1 MAIKCSITE
10 GEFDFVYGMTKSF
23 IQNKIDNNQVFDISS
38 YMDYLYERVKKATG
52 KLPDSK
58 TRTAQ
63 ILAEAP
69 KIIEA
74 VYYRNF
80 NQPNLDKFFID
91 FEKIGLLKRKFSQK
105 DIELA
110 NVTEYFEKAN
120 KVDVR
125 NNKKSLENTK
135 GATKLTLN
143 PTFDKSASP
152 RLVSR
157 TVLSGTL
164 PAFRSVKRG
173 KLRVEEPD
181 IERIIINRNFESII
195 NQLNVFG
202 SALNQF
208 EYKGVPVRL
217 TAVNLSDFTLP
228 RNPETAANF
237 KKLDG
242 TTQQEILTSRTL
254 MQRGLTRSSVTQV
267 NKRAIMLMTDLEGNP
282 LSFDNDGNI
291 LDSSDENGKYV
302 FQFMRDIKKLE
313 DGSFQIRDIFG
324 SEDRIATPTT
334 IAEDRRAVDK
344 SKTPNQH
351 LEDVLVELELYK
363 NVRDKALTEPVAL
376 DLVGMTPG
384 LSASLKTK
392 DIKLSDLREKKVA
405 TDNNISK
412 IITLKKKFQN
422 FGTGAT
428 LIKIQGEYYLV
439 DRNRMPNE
447 IASQIKDV
455 LFKEDIDLDVKKD
468 FYSQFI
474 PENEDT
480 ILDYKMRRHKII
492 PFDNHLVLQ
501 LFSQRGSD
509 KFKAGWPTQ
518 NGVTKALKHEILIDN
533 TGVYL
538 KDKEVTDPNDYLSG
552 YTKQDQRQIEALKKE
567 FNEVLTQAYTEQD
580 PTPGAT
586 FMSYPRQLIENPR
599 LFQTY
604 LGNGKFKPGNYVD
617 FILSQPTIVKVQ
629 PTQNDMYNR
638 QIIFKEAT
646 TTSERIKQ
654 EVQPEIILGP
664 DATGFDTEFSE
675 ELSKKIEAVLR
686 EKYPEIKLSFTNDP
700 IGFDSD
706 PDVFNQEMK
715 TSQETTQKVIA
726 KLTQPLKK
734 AASQFYA
741 FSRKNKVAFLA
752 TMENAIKSDPYKYI
766 NVEYGGKVTLDV
778 SALGYLLYDTYG
790 EEVLDWSTQQELA
803 RLAEGQ
809 RSGIDPNNPR
819 YIKDIEVAEQA
830 DKDLEYLADLEIKRI
845 KDTISGFDNGTKT
858 KKDLFELFVTSQNYF
873 EIGQSMTPYIAK
885 TYPGIQRKFNLKGK
899 EGIYT
904 YKFMNGKLDVVYEM
918 VPSKRKERA
927 GKDPVTG
934 EKLYKNVTAYSSE
947 EVTSSDDRWIDA
959 QLALKDFKNNTDR
972 IKKAIDHVALENLE
986 KESLKQRLK
995 VQFQTPEQKKADL
1008 AQGRISEFELSW
1020 EHYYGPAPSSAIE
1033 SGLSDLAEDI
1043 LATNGITDGLRGLT
1057 SPTYFHNSND
1067 LLERTKNEQYVKLK
1081 AKQDLVKYVLANKDE
1096 FTADDKDIN
1105 TAGDVMAPVPGW
1117 FLNAVTAASSGK
1129 LFRDL
1134 NNSIAIGV
1142 LSMTA
1147 TDQWDKVQEGL
1158 FTGYEAP
1165 FQKLADLTDL
1175 NSRLTNKLVYGSTT
1189 NVFSDLYLLNQTYKD
1204 KIIGQANIKAMTVLI
1219 DAANQKQDTLP
1230 HEFAH
1235 HYIAYFRDNEIVQE
1249 GIRRFGGEE
1258 ALVQAIGE
1266 QVVAQKGEALN
1277 WWKKFTKWLLN
1288 LLSNKQVLQILTD
1301 SFLTRR
1307 NLNTDFT
1314 YDTGI
1319 KSSETINIYAGTT
1332 ENAELSNFARRPLN
1346 VLSEIGLVNEQDS
1359 VIEPLGQFATV
1370 EGAFQ
1375 AQKLATTYN
1384 VEFQPDPSDVKE
1396 FREYK
1401 EKNAKLQ
1408 KLRTA
1413 TGAEARKIGR
1423 SIKGLNKESWDKQ
1436 SSFILKALMK
1446 ASFEQNPQA
1455 LQKLLDTGNA
1465 TLTHKFKGKE
1475 QDGGR
1480 FSRLLME
1487 VREELKDIGQPGYLS
1502 GRVVR
1507 NPDGTLSIDKRDLNK
1522 LEDDIKNEFGP
1533 QQDVTPK
1540 ENKKQVDE
1548 DNDLDTDQGDYGD
1561 LFSELERSGDLQ
1573 LDKVTKADVERAEDF
1588 WKNSETGKLLSK
1600 HISLKKAANIVN
1612 SDAYARFI
1620 VSGATLANPEILGT
1634 IEINKAK
1641 GSMVDIYHEGF
1652 HAFTQLFLSPTD
1664 KKALYNEV
1672 LNFTDA
1678 NGNKPYENMDARQ
1691 IEEMLAEDFRTYMKK
1706 AYVKKGSP
1714 KRNSIF
1720 RRILN
1725 FLKALFGKLK
1735 SVKVKDVKLDIM
1747 SVPAVNELFTNL
1759 KSGNKDFLNKY
1770 EAKISNAKFLELDRG
1785 ITALEK
1791 TGRETRKRSV
1801 LDEQD
1806 SDVVSES
1813 IDSAISVVID
1823 RIYKAKVK
1831 EKKAANQQISPN
1843 FKAISLAALLD
1854 PKYRSKVYD
1863 DVKLQFQERVQ
1874 ELNTE
1879 FQDSIGGNTLTDIIN
1894 SENPLDTL
1902 NDSIAGKLIAA
1913 THKEGFKKGQKKTT
1927 DKYVLLESQIDSFDN
1942 LIPNTKKGQRTAGSS
1957 YWGIKIVGNYY
1968 TVPGLQDA
1976 DGRPIEIIVV
1986 SDPED
1991 VATQYDNY
1999 IEGGSG
2005 AYSSFMTFNDR
2016 APVLNDDQAVIFN
2029 QIRILTTA
2037 LNNWGTLGD
2046 LSKNV
2051 APTGTIAYHIKNSDF
2066 EIGKAKYYV
2075 ADEVDPALVNNEDVA
2090 DTEDPIDI
2098 DSETEIDE
2106 GSTESLGMNPDLLDG
2121 KKSLLQL
2128 ADKEVVYLLKSLHE
2142 IKSIDKKGKIT
2153 YAKNRLGFRQRANFM
2168 KTWNIVSKTIGGVQ
2182 DRQVAYDLLQKEAE
2196 AYPVLQQLLDTK
2208 LPSPKGLTN
2217 STAFSLNA
2225 AFWHTFA
2232 KPSAIHK
2239 QFTIKEKTDKSGFD
2253 FYIEDSSP
2261 AINSILLKFTADFK
2275 SATSPYVNLTTEE
2288 QAAMLDSE
2296 GLIKKTGRGGVKVGM
2311 ERTFLKAL
2319 GINIDVTDKL
2329 NSVLV
2334 GDESEPALRELATFV
2349 TKIADLKSNKEK
2361 TTAQSNVILKFES
2374 DPTGFFKNKDR
2385 YIDEIKEAGL
2395 YKKANEIRVDTA
2407 VKYFAGIQSKYGFD
2421 SPGEMIK
2428 LPDGNM
2434 ASTVTNHMTLTS
2446 LTDGINSLDALEDA
2460 WELHTKSGYLGHL
2473 NPTKNF
2479 FINRSKTIDS
2489 LFAEEDA
2496 NGSRKRIE
2504 DSKLD
2509 FIAFAGS
2516 EIVTDEGSSGKTTSD
2531 LTSIDKFY
2539 QNLHYMLLGGIVE
2552 GSRAAE
2558 KNSAFGLSPVEKT
2571 KVILDNGTRSGDNTR
2586 LWIDTDKFIPNEFKG
2601 SVGEDIAIRGFML
2614 DYVATEFDRIKFFKE
2629 NPEILKTTKGF
2640 NNVKSNGVMAGL
2652 EFSYM
2657 EDMLSDATKNK
2668 LYKLAEPKNE
2678 ELTGDIKEHIL
2689 NDADLLK
2696 AVTEDLR
2703 KYFDRQI
2710 NDLYDNYL
2718 LRTPFELNKTLFGD
2732 DMIMGEEEF
2741 SSRARGV
2748 LSSYYYNSWISRFEQ
2763 NNLVMGDMAQLDHAK
2778 EAATKRL
2785 PGPQSNGTGF
2795 LIDEDAQTFVNE
2807 VWNKPTYAAKFEK
2820 EGIKTLTTDGSINV
2834 GIVNDPERVT
2844 LYLKEQEDS
2853 WREGYEAAGLSEDVI
2868 KARLKEDNKKY
2879 KKIEEADGHAVIT
2892 LDAYR
2897 MMKKLGGPK
2906 EWTEEQESLYQDIIN
2921 GKQIDPNKAARF
2933 FPVYKLQYHGPIMN
2947 AKINTTMMLKYAVTP
2962 ISPSWAK
2969 PGTEA
2974 YKLHKKMMKENMPM
2988 ISFGTGSKMG
2998 ALSFT
3003 EGKAFDNLFIESK
3016 SGEYRTVNEDAE
3028 IAPNKL
3034 HLKYFKDVTKVSSK
3048 LKKEN
3053 TLGTQD
3059 RVITLDTLYD
3069 KGELVEGIDPKL
3081 VAEYKKATE
3090 DISKIYKAELLERIG
3105 YEYVNGEY
3113 KGNIKRLVSVLRNE
3127 LELKEI
3133 PSQILDMLDVRLNDQ
3148 LSYDFSIIPVA
3159 DVIEKT
3165 LVNLI
3170 SKSLVKQKTNGE
3182 ALVNVPVTLFGGV
3195 WEPTWPSEEV
3205 KQEALAGN
3213 EELIRK
3219 YLGTNGLPSYRRGE
3233 VIDKETGKRKPTYLA
3248 KAAIAFNGQWL
3259 NLLNLKFKGN
3269 KIGINNED
3277 GTLNMDASLENLNR
3291 LIKTDDFL
3299 KEHGDKI
3306 RIAGPRI
3313 PTDAINLKE
3322 AFEVWHF
3329 LPADAGSQVIIP
3341 TEIVAK
3347 AGSDFDLDKIFFSY
3361 PNIDSN
3367 GQLTKAVPNFKEQ
3380 IERLKSKNKSTRG
3393 LILQQKRFAQNEW
3406 LRSNINI
3413 IREPNNYGFL
3423 TKPTSDY
3430 LVRGHIE
3437 KYYLDREGSYNPKK
3451 RNVHVQ
3457 DERITGTRVGEEQN
3471 DLEKHRELLGG
3482 NRPLGI
3488 SAKKDKQHALYKSI
3502 GAKFPK
3508 TYTLNNKSGKI
3519 ERKFVLNFNHE
3530 KTKDGNISLSSST
3543 NVDNI
3548 SISDIFSHGLQGIL
3562 DRANDSFISKANIVK
3577 ETLPVLNRLI
3587 ESGVSFPIALDFI
3600 NQPLIVEFIEGK
3612 IQSGG
3617 FISGEL
3623 SPIYD
3628 SDILRSMASKLDE
3641 GGLDILENA
3650 IRYSNEKRMNEVLTN
3665 LENSKFQGKILI
3677 EYMGAR
3683 KKYNS
3688 LEDFKQKFN
3697 TDPSKITT
3705 LTIKA
3710 KGATS
3715 YSEVFRKDY
3724 LNRDEP
3730 SLKTL
3735 QERSYYISEYLWN
3748 NYFDGK
3754 DATLTE
3760 LRNNID
3766 DSDNNNIKD
3775 KDKHT
3780 GQQLA
3785 ALAHYFQIA
3794 DQSSGMEQIEIF
3806 FNPDTKL
3813 LDTLV
3818 SVQNR
3823 ESFINALELDSKIDS
3838 ATLKN
3843 LLETSIISSLYES
3856 DIFLQLVPGLMPLR
3870 TMPRIVN
3877 YISKTLS
3884 SNRSEIE
3891 KRFGSR
3897 AQDKDR
3903 YISSF
3908 NNAIVDYIYQNI
3920 MSNYVGDNALPTQLP
3935 SLIKKQSGDYS
3946 VKSFT
3951 GTLAEPIKINDNQI
3965 NVDLTKLKKIYKGEF
3980 FLSSTKGK
3988 YAFATLK
3995 QDSFSKKQNPFKTFD
4010 SFVRYAIEK
4019 QILYKTYSEDDYAS
4033 KLKYESFISER
4044 ALRNTNNRAYI
4055 MGTTKYSFTKKV
4067 LATIKKYPHL
4077 SYKYPVLLQLSESFQ
4092 GKRVQEGGSTGLSL
4106 LELKDKKII
4115 TPQQAAEYAKN
4126 LQDLG
4131 DLSVQKSNNTDRDK
4145 ALNANRE
4152 ISEVF
4157 ANFSL
4162 MMYYQQGVGRSSLSF
4177 NKALNGIAFT
4187 EIMTNAVNSFMTLAS
4202 DKNAQ
4207 AGIDEVL
4214 NGIRSSILEGKGY
4227 KNYLKNAS
4235 TFLKIEDADLS
4246 DTEDTE
4252 TISELDKLKAQ
4263 LEIAKLESDADS
4275 VKSLSAAI
4283 RDLESR
4289 LAAEKAQG
4297 EFPVAPG
4304 VEVVSKEY
4312 GVTKVNTNPNASTTT
4327 SLIALM
4333 QPQILAQLYKENK
4346 DIFANAMFN
4355 YGYRWTRSGTAYAPL
4370 DITSPSTKAGEDEY
4384 YAYDTLD
4391 QNQNPL
4397 PSINT
4402 LDPII
4407 KIVEDN
4413 LGMDMSG
4420 YDSAIVN
4427 IYEGKE
4433 HIYPHKDTSE
4443 DVTAEGYPVVV
4454 YSMGNDS
4461 SLGIWDD
4468 NKGKMTFAHKYRE
4481 PGYGPYKGM
4490 KPTNE
4495 VLTQNGSIYTF
4506 GMNGNGRFA
4515 LTHTTPTNA
4524 NRTQDFPPITMPDGR
4539 VVTKY
4544 TLTVTF
4550 RRAAPL
4556 ESGMPVKPGRKVLS
4570 SETPLTPGDAIATYR
4585 QDLVSGIQAYGTVQK
4600 ANKTAVDLLGS
4611 NPTSI
4616 DMIDAGI
4623 RTRTTRSA
4631 AKAGDIRIG
4640 DVILHRGKSADG
4652 TEKMIYAKITNIHPK
4667 GSEGWKG
4674 TWPKEGW
4681 TTEGVDNIDR
4691 FGDGAVAIEFEV
4703 IGNYMSKSDAQL
4715 IKEQSQT
4722 PEQKE
4727 EVLTADELTNHS
4739 GGAYG
4744 ADTFFDSIGRDFNVL
4759 NHNHY
4764 KSPNDA
4770 RVSATLKNAGVEATV
4785 LTDKQMDEAYRAL
4798 DKLTGKT
4805 NSRNKIN
4812 DLLARNYFQVKNADA
4827 VYAIAP
4833 LNERGT
4839 DVKGGTSYAVNYA
4852 KRMKKP
4858 IYVWDIN
4865 TESWFKWGGK
4875 SFVSTETPKLT
4886 RNFAGIGSRDLQNYN
4901 VLKDGKW
4908 IPRPSY
4914 VGSVKASAAFTA
4926 ITELYENTL
4935 TSSPV
4940 PVNSVEVGRFVQ
4952 YKGNVYIALMETNQ
4966 GWQIYNPRFEGPN
4979 SKLNVKLENLKPM
4992 KEKADLVLDDKTNR
5006 LYLITPDKNIISL
5019 TSGKLMKWAKNN
5031 GDRIRILS
5039 LIDEKDSNQPP
5050 VELNA
5055 GQTFTGLTFN
5065 EGQADAI
5072 RKMKEFLNSDEQEFI
5087 LEGKAGTGKTTVMKE
5102 VLLAYQNSKENRK
5115 KKILIGALSWQ
5126 ATNVLDSTLKGKPT
5140 LRYEKNSLAG
5150 MLDQKMDEIS
5160 HKMTKAKYSTEGGKV
5175 GSANLVIIDEASM
5188 VNEQHLEILRD
5199 QALAR
5204 GEDIKIIYLGDRGQL
5219 PPIREVKSN
5228 KNSPVFEIDNRAEL
5242 TERVRQGEE
5251 SPILPYADL
5260 YWNNADNE
5268 NPVADPA
5275 NGNRSSVTQQDGQ
5288 LLFIDGNS
5296 GIEIAIQEYKKAIE
5310 LENYDLIKY
5319 VTYTN
5324 ARRFRINKEIHQ
5336 EIFGKDAHFYT
5347 PTTPVRF
5354 NAPYTALENMEEV
5367 SFINSDQAVVNKIIE
5382 QGEDEYGIAF
5392 VKLEILTPL
5401 SSKPVTITTVD
5412 YTKEALKD
5420 KLVDNAY
5427 NMRLTK
5433 LNARYNRIKNDLK
5446 STRGQVKA
5454 ALNEYLNYKKRYA
5467 PISQDYAVTSHKSQ
5481 GSTYNTVIV
5490 DEVDIYSVKALTP
5503 KVRSNSMYTGITR
5516 AKNNVLIVSSKTTP
5530 YQGKIT
5536 LLEDAAV
5543 QINQST
5549 GVDTKLAKFYESL
5562 TAPQIEKL
5570 GVDSAQALQEKY
5582 DSLAFADAEN
5592 SYTIED
5598 FILDQ
5603 TEKCKL

>member
-1 MAIKCSITE
+1 
-10 GEFDFVYGMTKSF
+10 
-23 IQNKIDNNQVFDISS
+23 
-38 YMDYLYERVKKATG
+38 
-52 KLPDSK
+52 
-58 TRTAQ
+58 
-63 ILAEAP
+63 
-69 KIIEA
+69 
-74 VYYRNF
+74 
-80 NQPNLDKFFID
+80 
-91 FEKIGLLKRKFSQK
+91 
-105 DIELA
+105 
-110 NVTEYFEKAN
+110 
-120 KVDVR
+120 
-125 NNKKSLENTK
+125 
-135 GATKLTLN
+135 
-143 PTFDKSASP
+143 
-152 RLVSR
+152 
-157 TVLSGTL
+157 
-164 PAFRSVKRG
+164 
-173 KLRVEEPD
+173 
-181 IERIIINRNFESII
+181 
-195 NQLNVFG
+195 
-202 SALNQF
+202 
-208 EYKGVPVRL
+208 
-217 TAVNLSDFTLP
+217 
-228 RNPETAANF
+228 
-237 KKLDG
+237 
-242 TTQQEILTSRTL
+242 
-254 MQRGLTRSSVTQV
+254 
-267 NKRAIMLMTDLEGNP
+267 
-282 LSFDNDGNI
+282 
-291 LDSSDENGKYV
+291 
-302 FQFMRDIKKLE
+302 
-313 DGSFQIRDIFG
+313 
-324 SEDRIATPTT
+324 
-334 IAEDRRAVDK
+334 
-344 SKTPNQH
+344 
-351 LEDVLVELELYK
+351 
-363 NVRDKALTEPVAL
+363 
-376 DLVGMTPG
+376 
-384 LSASLKTK
+384 
-392 DIKLSDLREKKVA
+392 
-405 TDNNISK
+405 
-412 IITLKKKFQN
+412 
-422 FGTGAT
+422 
-428 LIKIQGEYYLV
+428 
-439 DRNRMPNE
+439 
-447 IASQIKDV
+447 
-455 LFKEDIDLDVKKD
+455 
-468 FYSQFI
+468 
-474 PENEDT
+474 
-480 ILDYKMRRHKII
+480 MRRHKII

-501 LFSQRGSD
+501 LFTQRGSD
-509 KFKAGWPTQ
+509 KFKAGWPTE

-538 KDKEVTDPNDYLSG
+538 KDKAVTDPNDYLSG
-552 YTKQDQRQIEALKKE
+552 YTKQDERQIEALKKE

-586 FMSYPRQLIENPR
+586 FMSYPRQFIENPR

-604 LGNGKFKPGNYVD
+604 LGNGKFKSGNYID
-617 FILSQPTIVKVQ
+617 FILSQPTIVKIQ

-638 QIIFKEAT
+638 QIIFKAPT
-646 TTSERIKQ
+646 TTSKDLKGNQ
-654 EVQPEIILGP
+654 EISEIFSQVPELASIG
-664 DATGFDTEFSE
+664 TE
-675 ELSKKIEAVLR
+675 ELYSEYLDLVFPNSK
-686 EKYPEIKLSFTNDP
+686 
-700 IGFDSD
+700 
-706 PDVFNQEMK
+706 
-715 TSQETTQKVIA
+715 
-726 KLTQPLKK
+726 
-734 AASQFYA
+734 
-741 FSRKNKVAFLA
+741 
-752 TMENAIKSDPYKYI
+752 
-766 NVEYGGKVTLDV
+766 
-778 SALGYLLYDTYG
+778 
-790 EEVLDWSTQQELA
+790 
-803 RLAEGQ
+803 
-809 RSGIDPNNPR
+809 
-819 YIKDIEVAEQA
+819 IKDILYHGTTAY
-830 DKDLEYLADLEIKRI
+830 KIG
-845 KDTISGFDNGTKT
+845 DTISDFQDRAFYIGNKQTAKSYAYEIKSIGGKSVRV
-858 KKDLFELFVTSQNYF
+858 EGVT
-873 EIGQSMTPYIAK
+873 
-885 TYPGIQRKFNLKGK
+885 L
-899 EGIYT
+899 
-904 YKFMNGKLDVVYEM
+904 
-918 VPSKRKERA
+918 
-927 GKDPVTG
+927 PVI
-934 EKLYKNVTAYSSE
+934 
-947 EVTSSDDRWIDA
+947 IDA
-959 QLALKDFKNNTDR
+959 QTISFSAELIGETPETLSQREQQLKNAKLAKQGKGVFAINRGDFDR
-972 IKKAIDHVALENLE
+972 YNIALSENSGDIGYYSTKEKFENRDRKRQQALEGQELNEFIEFLE
-986 KESLKQRLK
+986 ERVSEIKAGRPIDTIETNADADPTVFYAALDPNK
-995 VQFQTPEQKKADL
+995 VLFL
-1008 AQGRISEFELSW
+1008 G
-1020 EHYYGPAPSSAIE
+1020 
-1033 SGLSDLAEDI
+1033 
-1043 LATNGITDGLRGLT
+1043 
-1057 SPTYFHNSND
+1057 SP
-1067 LLERTKNEQYVKLK
+1067 
-1081 AKQDLVKYVLANKDE
+1081 
-1096 FTADDKDIN
+1096 KDI
-1105 TAGDVMAPVPGW
+1105 
-1117 FLNAVTAASSGK
+1117 
-1129 LFRDL
+1129 
-1134 NNSIAIGV
+1134 
-1142 LSMTA
+1142 
-1147 TDQWDKVQEGL
+1147 EG
-1158 FTGYEAP
+1158 F
-1165 FQKLADLTDL
+1165 
-1175 NSRLTNKLVYGSTT
+1175 
-1189 NVFSDLYLLNQTYKD
+1189 
-1204 KIIGQANIKAMTVLI
+1204 
-1219 DAANQKQDTLP
+1219 
-1230 HEFAH
+1230 
-1235 HYIAYFRDNEIVQE
+1235 
-1249 GIRRFGGEE
+1249 
-1258 ALVQAIGE
+1258 
-1266 QVVAQKGEALN
+1266 
-1277 WWKKFTKWLLN
+1277 KKFMG
-1288 LLSNKQVLQILTD
+1288 V
-1301 SFLTRR
+1301 
-1307 NLNTDFT
+1307 
-1314 YDTGI
+1314 DTPT
-1319 KSSETINIYAGTT
+1319 SDEEINIYAGNN
-1332 ENAELSNFARRPLN
+1332 ENAELSNFAKRPVN
-1346 VLSEIGLVNEQDS
+1346 VLSEIGLVNERDS
-1359 VIEPLGQFATV
+1359 IIEPLGQFATV

-1384 VEFQPDPSDVKE
+1384 PEFQPDPSDIKN
-1396 FREYK
+1396 FKEYK

-1413 TGAEARKIGR
+1413 TGAQARAIGR
-1423 SIKGLNKESWDKQ
+1423 SIKGLNVKSWDKQ
-1436 SSFILKALMK
+1436 SPFILKALMK

-1455 LQKLLDTGNA
+1455 LQELLDTGNA

-1480 FSRLLME
+1480 FSKLLME
-1487 VREELKDIGQPGYLS
+1487 VREEL
-1502 GRVVR
+1502 
-1507 NPDGTLSIDKRDLNK
+1507 RDQGFYNVDNLMTTS
-1522 LEDDIKNEFGP
+1522 NE
-1533 QQDVTPK
+1533 QDVTPK
-1540 ENKKQVDE
+1540 ENKKQVDK
-1548 DNDLDTDQGDYGD
+1548 DNDLDTEKGGYGD
-1561 LFSELERSGDLQ
+1561 LFDELERSGDLEA
-1573 LDKVTKADVERAEDF
+1573 DKVTKADIERAEDF
-1588 WKNSETGKLLSK
+1588 WNNSETGKLLSK
-1600 HISLKKAANIVN
+1600 HISLQKAANLVN
-1612 SDAYARFI
+1612 SDAYAKFI
-1620 VSGATLANPEILGT
+1620 VSGATLTNPDILGT
-1634 IEINKAK
+1634 IKINKAK

-1652 HAFTQLFLSPTD
+1652 HAFTQLFLSPAD

-1672 LNFTDA
+1672 LNFTDT

-1706 AYVKKGSP
+1706 AYVKKDSP

-1770 EAKISNAKFLELDRG
+1770 AAKVSNAKFLELDRG

-1791 TGRETRKRSV
+1791 TGRETRKRSI
-1801 LDEQD
+1801 LNKQD
-1806 SDVVSES
+1806 SDLVSES
-1813 IDSAISVVID
+1813 IDSAISEVID
-1823 RIYKAKVK
+1823 RIYNTEVK
-1831 EKKAANQQISPN
+1831 KKKAANQQISPN

-1854 PKYRSKVYD
+1854 PKYRSRVYD

-1874 ELNTE
+1874 ELNAE

-1894 SENPLDTL
+1894 SEDPFETL
-1902 NDSIAGKLIAA
+1902 KDSVAGKLIAG
-1913 THKEGFKKGQKKTT
+1913 TYKDGPKKGKKKTT

-1999 IEGGSG
+1999 IDAGST
-2005 AYSSFMTFNDR
+2005 AYASFMTYNDR
-2016 APVLNDDQAVIFN
+2016 APVLNDEQAVTFN

-2046 LSKNV
+2046 LNKNV
-2051 APTGTIAYHIKNSDF
+2051 APTGTIAYHIRNSDF

-2075 ADEVDPALVNNEDVA
+2075 ADEVDPGLVNNEDVA
-2090 DTEDPIDI
+2090 DTEDPLDI
-2098 DSETEIDE
+2098 DSDTEVDE

-2196 AYPVLQQLLDTK
+2196 SYPVLKQLLDTK

-2232 KPSAIHK
+2232 KPSAIYK
-2239 QFTIKEKTDKSGFD
+2239 QFTIKEKADKSGYD

-2296 GLIKKTGRGGVKVGM
+2296 GLIKKTGREGVKQGM

-2334 GDESEPALRELATFV
+2334 SDESEPQLRELASFV
-2349 TKIADLKSNKEK
+2349 TKIADLKANKEK
-2361 TTAQSNVILKFES
+2361 TTAQLNIILKFES
-2374 DPTGFFKNKDR
+2374 DPIDFFKNKDR
-2385 YIDEIKEAGL
+2385 YIDELKEAGL
-2395 YKKANEIRVDTA
+2395 YEKANEIRVDTA
-2407 VKYFAGIQSKYGFD
+2407 VKYFAGIQAKYGFD

-2446 LTDGINSLDALEDA
+2446 LTDGINSLDTLEDA
-2460 WELHTKSGYLGHL
+2460 WTLHTKSGYLGHL

-2496 NGSRKRIE
+2496 EGSRKRIE
-2504 DSKLD
+2504 GSKLD
-2509 FIAFAGS
+2509 FLAFAGS
-2516 EIVTDEGSSGKTTSD
+2516 EIFNDEGSSGKTTSD

-2558 KNSAFGLSPVEKT
+2558 KNSAFGISPAEKT
-2571 KVILDNGTRSGDNTR
+2571 KIILDKSPAEKTKIILDNGTRSGDNTR
-2586 LWIDTDKFIPNEFKG
+2586 LWIDTDKFIPTEFAN
-2601 SVGEDIAIRGFML
+2601 SVGEDIAIKGFML
-2614 DYVATEFDRIKFFKE
+2614 DYIAVEFDRIKFFKE
-2629 NPEILKTTKGF
+2629 NPEILETTKGF
-2640 NNVKSNGVMAGL
+2640 NKLKSNDVMAGL
-2652 EFSYM
+2652 EFSYLD
-2657 EDMLSDATKNK
+2657 DMLSDSTKNK

-2678 ELTGDIKEHIL
+2678 ELTGDIKEYIL

-2696 AVTEDLR
+2696 AVTEDLL
-2703 KYFDRQI
+2703 KYFDTQI
-2710 NDLYDNYL
+2710 NDLYNNYL

-2732 DMIMGEEEF
+2732 DMTMSDEEF

-2778 EAATKRL
+2778 EAGNKRL

-2807 VWNKPTYAAKFEK
+2807 VWNKSSYAAKFEK
-2820 EGIKTLTTDGSINV
+2820 EGIETLTTDGSINV
-2834 GIVNDPERVT
+2834 GVVNDPERIT
-2844 LYLKEQEDS
+2844 LYLKEQEDA
-2853 WREGYEAAGLSEDVI
+2853 WREGYEADGLSEDVI
-2868 KARLKEDNKKY
+2868 KARLVEDNKKY
-2879 KKIEEADGHAVIT
+2879 KEIEEADGHAVIT

-2897 MMKKLGGPK
+2897 MMKKLGGPN
-2906 EWTEEQESLYQDIIN
+2906 EWTAEQESLYQDIIN
-2921 GKQIDPNKAARF
+2921 GESIDPKKAARF

-2969 PGTEA
+2969 LGTEA
-2974 YKLHKKMMKENMPM
+2974 YKLHKKMMKDNMPM
-2988 ISFGTGSKMG
+2988 ITFGTGSKMG

-3003 EGKAFDNLFIESK
+3003 KGPAFDNIFNESK
-3016 SGEYRTVNEDAE
+3016 SSEYTTVNEDAE

-3069 KGELVEGIDPKL
+3069 KGELIEGLDPKL

-3090 DISKIYKAELLERIG
+3090 GISKIYKTELLERIG
-3105 YEYVNGEY
+3105 YEYINGEY

-3133 PSQILDMLDVRLNDQ
+3133 PSQILDMLDVRLNEQ
-3148 LSYDFSIIPVA
+3148 LSYDFSVIPVA

-3219 YLGTNGLPSYRRGE
+3219 FLGTNGLPSYRRGE
-3233 VIDKETGKRKPTYLA
+3233 VIDEATGKRKPTYLA
-3248 KAAIAFNGQWL
+3248 KAAIAFNGEWV
-3259 NLLNLKFKGN
+3259 NLLNLKFQGKL
-3269 KIGINNED
+3269 IGIKDVD
-3277 GTLNMDASLENLNR
+3277 GSINMDASLENLNR
-3291 LIKTDDFL
+3291 LIKTDAFL
-3299 KEHGDKI
+3299 EEHGDKI

-3329 LPADAGSQVIIP
+3329 LPADAGSQVIVP

-3361 PNIDSN
+3361 PNIDAN
-3367 GQLTKAVPNFKEQ
+3367 GQLPKAVLNFKEQ
-3380 IERLKSKNKSTRG
+3380 LEILKSENKSTIG
-3393 LILQQKRFAQNEW
+3393 LIRQQKRYAQNEW
-3406 LRSNINI
+3406 LRTNVNI
-3413 IREPNNYGFL
+3413 IRDPLNYGAL

-3437 KYYLDREGSYNPKK
+3437 KYYLDRDGSYNPKK

-3457 DERITGTRVGEEQN
+3457 EERVTGTRVGEEQN

-3508 TYTLNNKSGKI
+3508 TYTLNNASGKI

-3612 IQSGG
+3612 IQSDG

-3623 SPIYD
+3623 NPIYD
-3628 SDILRSMASKLDE
+3628 SDILRSMASKLSE

-3650 IRYSNEKRMNEVLTN
+3650 YKYSNEKRMNEILAN

-3677 EYMGAR
+3677 EYMGER

-3688 LEDFKQKFN
+3688 LEEFKQKFN
-3697 TDPSKITT
+3697 TDPSKIST
-3705 LTIKA
+3705 LTIKP
-3710 KGATS
+3710 KGATV
-3715 YSEVFRKDY
+3715 YSLVFRKDF

-3730 SLKTL
+3730 SLQSLK
-3735 QERSYYISEYLWN
+3735 ERSYYVSEYLWN

-3760 LRNNID
+3760 LRKNID
-3766 DSDNNNIKD
+3766 DSDNNKIKD
-3775 KDKHT
+3775 KDRHI

-3794 DQSSGMEQIEIF
+3794 DQSTGMEQIEIF

-3813 LDTLV
+3813 VDTLV

-3823 ESFINALELDSKIDS
+3823 EAFIDALELNSKIDS
-3838 ATLKN
+3838 ETLQK
-3843 LLETSIISSLYES
+3843 LLKTSIISSLYES

-3870 TMPRIVN
+3870 TMPKIVN
-3877 YISKTLS
+3877 YISNTLS
-3884 SNRSEIE
+3884 SNRFEIE
-3891 KRFGSR
+3891 KRFGKR

-3903 YISSF
+3903 YISAF
-3908 NNAIVDYIYQNI
+3908 NNAIVDYIYQNV

-3965 NVDLTKLKKIYKGEF
+3965 SVDLTKLKKIYKGKF

-3995 QDSFSKKQNPFKTFD
+3995 QDSFAKNQNPFKTFD

-4077 SYKYPVLLQLSESFQ
+4077 SFKYPVLLQLSESFQ
-4092 GKRVQEGGSTGLSL
+4092 GKRVQEGGATGLSL

-4115 TPQQAAEYAKN
+4115 TPEQAAEYAKN
-4126 LQDLG
+4126 LEDLG
-4131 DLSVQKSNNTDRDK
+4131 NISIQKSNNKDRDK
-4145 ALNANRE
+4145 ALKANRE

-4162 MMYYQQGVGRSSLSF
+4162 MMYYQQGVGKSSLSF
-4177 NKALNGIAFT
+4177 NKALNGVAFT
-4187 EIMTNAVNSFMTLAS
+4187 EIMTNAVNSFMTIAS

-4207 AGIDEVL
+4207 TGINEVL

-4252 TISELDKLKAQ
+4252 TTSELDKLKAQ
-4263 LEIAKLESDADS
+4263 LEVAKLEQDADS
-4275 VKSLSAAI
+4275 VKSLSEAI

-4289 LAAEKAQG
+4289 LAAEQAQG

-4304 VEVVSKEY
+4304 VQVVSKEY

-4346 DIFANAMFN
+4346 GAFANAMFN
-4355 YGYRWTRSGTAYAPL
+4355 YGYRWTRTENAYAPL
-4370 DITSPSTKAGEDEY
+4370 DITSASTKAGEKEY

-4407 KIVEDN
+4407 KIVENN

-4524 NRTQDFPPITMPDGR
+4524 DRTQDFPPITMPDGR

-4544 TLTVTF
+4544 TVTVTF

-4556 ESGMPVKPGRKVLS
+4556 TPGMPVKPGRKVLS
-4570 SETPLTPGDAIATYR
+4570 SETPLTPSDAVATYR
-4585 QDLVSGIQAYGTVQK
+4585 QDLVSGIQAYGTIQK
-4600 ANKTAVDLLGS
+4600 ANKTAVDLLGP

-4631 AKAGDIRIG
+4631 AKAGNIRIG

-4652 TEKMIYAKITNIHPK
+4652 TEKMIYAKVTNIHPK
-4667 GSEGWKG
+4667 GSEGYKG
-4674 TWPKEGW
+4674 TWSKEGW
-4681 TTEGVDNIDR
+4681 TAEGVDNIDR
-4691 FGDGAVAIEFEV
+4691 FGDGAMAIEFEV
-4703 IGNYMSKSDAQL
+4703 IGNYMSKSDAEL
-4715 IKEQSQT
+4715 IKEDVTQT
-4722 PEQKE
+4722 SEQKE

-4770 RVSATLKNAGVEATV
+4770 KVSATLKNQGVEATV

-4827 VYAIAP
+4827 VYAIAR

-4865 TESWFKWGGK
+4865 TESWFKWVGK

-4886 RNFAGIGSRDLQNYN
+4886 RNFAGVGSRDLQNYN

-4908 IPRPSY
+4908 VPRSSY
-4914 VGSVKASAAFTA
+4914 VGDAKSTAAKKA
-4926 ITELYENTL
+4926 IRELYENTL

-4940 PVNSVEVGRFVQ
+4940 PVNSVEVGRFVG
-4952 YKGNVYIALMETNQ
+4952 YKGNIYIALRETNQ

-4979 SKLNVKLENLKPM
+4979 SKLNVKLENLDVM
-4992 KEKADLVLDDKTNR
+4992 SEKADLVLDDKTNR

-5019 TSGKLMKWAKNN
+5019 TTGKLMKWAKNN

-5039 LIDEKDSNQPP
+5039 LVDKKDSEQPP

-5072 RKMKEFLNSDEQEFI
+5072 KKMKEFLNSDEQEFI

-5115 KKILIGALSWQ
+5115 KTILIGALSWQ
-5126 ATNVLDSTLKGKPT
+5126 ATNVLDSTLKGKPR
-5140 LRYEKNSLAG
+5140 LRYDKNSLAG
-5150 MLDQKMDEIS
+5150 MLNQKMDEIT
-5160 HKMTKAKYSTEGGKV
+5160 HKMTKATYSTEGRKV

-5199 QALAR
+5199 QALNR

-5219 PPIREVKSN
+5219 PPIREFTSN
-5228 KNSPVFEIDNRAEL
+5228 ENSPVFKIENRAEL

-5275 NGNRSSVTQQDGQ
+5275 NGNRSTVTQQDGQ
-5288 LLFIDGNS
+5288 LLFVDDSSAID
-5296 GIEIAIQEYKKAIE
+5296 ITIQEYKKAIE
-5310 LENYDLIKY
+5310 SENYDLIKY

-5324 ARRFRINKEIHQ
+5324 KRRFRVNKEIHR
-5336 EIFGKDAHFYT
+5336 EIFGEDAHFYT

-5354 NAPYTALENMEEV
+5354 NAPYDALENMEEI
-5367 SFINSDQAVVNKIIE
+5367 SFINSDQAVVHKIIE

-5420 KLVDNAY
+5420 KLVDNKY
-5427 NMRLTK
+5427 NMRLNK
-5433 LNARYNRIKNDLK
+5433 LNARYYRIKNDPK
-5446 STRGQVKA
+5446 STRAQEKI
-5454 ALNEYLNYKKRYA
+5454 ALNEYLEYKRRYA

-5490 DEVDIYSVKALTP
+5490 DEVDIYNVKALTP

-5516 AKNNVLIVSSKTTP
+5516 AKNNVLIVSNKTTP

-5562 TAPQIEKL
+5562 TPSQIEKL

-5582 DSLAFADAEN
+5582 DNLAFADVEN
-5592 SYTIED
+5592 TYTIED

>member
-1 MAIKCSITE
+1 
-10 GEFDFVYGMTKSF
+10 
-23 IQNKIDNNQVFDISS
+23 
-38 YMDYLYERVKKATG
+38 
-52 KLPDSK
+52 
-58 TRTAQ
+58 
-63 ILAEAP
+63 
-69 KIIEA
+69 
-74 VYYRNF
+74 
-80 NQPNLDKFFID
+80 
-91 FEKIGLLKRKFSQK
+91 
-105 DIELA
+105 
-110 NVTEYFEKAN
+110 
-120 KVDVR
+120 
-125 NNKKSLENTK
+125 
-135 GATKLTLN
+135 
-143 PTFDKSASP
+143 
-152 RLVSR
+152 
-157 TVLSGTL
+157 
-164 PAFRSVKRG
+164 
-173 KLRVEEPD
+173 
-181 IERIIINRNFESII
+181 
-195 NQLNVFG
+195 
-202 SALNQF
+202 
-208 EYKGVPVRL
+208 
-217 TAVNLSDFTLP
+217 
-228 RNPETAANF
+228 
-237 KKLDG
+237 
-242 TTQQEILTSRTL
+242 
-254 MQRGLTRSSVTQV
+254 
-267 NKRAIMLMTDLEGNP
+267 
-282 LSFDNDGNI
+282 
-291 LDSSDENGKYV
+291 
-302 FQFMRDIKKLE
+302 
-313 DGSFQIRDIFG
+313 
-324 SEDRIATPTT
+324 
-334 IAEDRRAVDK
+334 
-344 SKTPNQH
+344 
-351 LEDVLVELELYK
+351 
-363 NVRDKALTEPVAL
+363 
-376 DLVGMTPG
+376 
-384 LSASLKTK
+384 
-392 DIKLSDLREKKVA
+392 
-405 TDNNISK
+405 
-412 IITLKKKFQN
+412 
-422 FGTGAT
+422 
-428 LIKIQGEYYLV
+428 
-439 DRNRMPNE
+439 
-447 IASQIKDV
+447 
-455 LFKEDIDLDVKKD
+455 
-468 FYSQFI
+468 
-474 PENEDT
+474 
-480 ILDYKMRRHKII
+480 
-492 PFDNHLVLQ
+492 
-501 LFSQRGSD
+501 
-509 KFKAGWPTQ
+509 
-518 NGVTKALKHEILIDN
+518 
-533 TGVYL
+533 
-538 KDKEVTDPNDYLSG
+538 
-552 YTKQDQRQIEALKKE
+552 
-567 FNEVLTQAYTEQD
+567 
-580 PTPGAT
+580 
-586 FMSYPRQLIENPR
+586 
-599 LFQTY
+599 
-604 LGNGKFKPGNYVD
+604 
-617 FILSQPTIVKVQ
+617 
-629 PTQNDMYNR
+629 
-638 QIIFKEAT
+638 
-646 TTSERIKQ
+646 
-654 EVQPEIILGP
+654 
-664 DATGFDTEFSE
+664 
-675 ELSKKIEAVLR
+675 
-686 EKYPEIKLSFTNDP
+686 
-700 IGFDSD
+700 
-706 PDVFNQEMK
+706 
-715 TSQETTQKVIA
+715 
-726 KLTQPLKK
+726 
-734 AASQFYA
+734 
-741 FSRKNKVAFLA
+741 
-752 TMENAIKSDPYKYI
+752 
-766 NVEYGGKVTLDV
+766 
-778 SALGYLLYDTYG
+778 
-790 EEVLDWSTQQELA
+790 
-803 RLAEGQ
+803 
-809 RSGIDPNNPR
+809 
-819 YIKDIEVAEQA
+819 
-830 DKDLEYLADLEIKRI
+830 
-845 KDTISGFDNGTKT
+845 
-858 KKDLFELFVTSQNYF
+858 
-873 EIGQSMTPYIAK
+873 
-885 TYPGIQRKFNLKGK
+885 
-899 EGIYT
+899 
-904 YKFMNGKLDVVYEM
+904 
-918 VPSKRKERA
+918 
-927 GKDPVTG
+927 
-934 EKLYKNVTAYSSE
+934 
-947 EVTSSDDRWIDA
+947 
-959 QLALKDFKNNTDR
+959 
-972 IKKAIDHVALENLE
+972 
-986 KESLKQRLK
+986 
-995 VQFQTPEQKKADL
+995 
-1008 AQGRISEFELSW
+1008 
-1020 EHYYGPAPSSAIE
+1020 
-1033 SGLSDLAEDI
+1033 
-1043 LATNGITDGLRGLT
+1043 
-1057 SPTYFHNSND
+1057 
-1067 LLERTKNEQYVKLK
+1067 
-1081 AKQDLVKYVLANKDE
+1081 
-1096 FTADDKDIN
+1096 
-1105 TAGDVMAPVPGW
+1105 
-1117 FLNAVTAASSGK
+1117 
-1129 LFRDL
+1129 
-1134 NNSIAIGV
+1134 
-1142 LSMTA
+1142 
-1147 TDQWDKVQEGL
+1147 
-1158 FTGYEAP
+1158 
-1165 FQKLADLTDL
+1165 
-1175 NSRLTNKLVYGSTT
+1175 
-1189 NVFSDLYLLNQTYKD
+1189 
-1204 KIIGQANIKAMTVLI
+1204 
-1219 DAANQKQDTLP
+1219 
-1230 HEFAH
+1230 
-1235 HYIAYFRDNEIVQE
+1235 
-1249 GIRRFGGEE
+1249 
-1258 ALVQAIGE
+1258 
-1266 QVVAQKGEALN
+1266 
-1277 WWKKFTKWLLN
+1277 
-1288 LLSNKQVLQILTD
+1288 
-1301 SFLTRR
+1301 
-1307 NLNTDFT
+1307 
-1314 YDTGI
+1314 
-1319 KSSETINIYAGTT
+1319 
-1332 ENAELSNFARRPLN
+1332 
-1346 VLSEIGLVNEQDS
+1346 
-1359 VIEPLGQFATV
+1359 
-1370 EGAFQ
+1370 
-1375 AQKLATTYN
+1375 
-1384 VEFQPDPSDVKE
+1384 
-1396 FREYK
+1396 
-1401 EKNAKLQ
+1401 
-1408 KLRTA
+1408 
-1413 TGAEARKIGR
+1413 
-1423 SIKGLNKESWDKQ
+1423 
-1436 SSFILKALMK
+1436 
-1446 ASFEQNPQA
+1446 
-1455 LQKLLDTGNA
+1455 
-1465 TLTHKFKGKE
+1465 
-1475 QDGGR
+1475 
-1480 FSRLLME
+1480 
-1487 VREELKDIGQPGYLS
+1487 
-1502 GRVVR
+1502 
-1507 NPDGTLSIDKRDLNK
+1507 
-1522 LEDDIKNEFGP
+1522 
-1533 QQDVTPK
+1533 
-1540 ENKKQVDE
+1540 
-1548 DNDLDTDQGDYGD
+1548 
-1561 LFSELERSGDLQ
+1561 
-1573 LDKVTKADVERAEDF
+1573 
-1588 WKNSETGKLLSK
+1588 
-1600 HISLKKAANIVN
+1600 
-1612 SDAYARFI
+1612 
-1620 VSGATLANPEILGT
+1620 
-1634 IEINKAK
+1634 
-1641 GSMVDIYHEGF
+1641 
-1652 HAFTQLFLSPTD
+1652 
-1664 KKALYNEV
+1664 
-1672 LNFTDA
+1672 
-1678 NGNKPYENMDARQ
+1678 
-1691 IEEMLAEDFRTYMKK
+1691 
-1706 AYVKKGSP
+1706 
-1714 KRNSIF
+1714 
-1720 RRILN
+1720 
-1725 FLKALFGKLK
+1725 
-1735 SVKVKDVKLDIM
+1735 
-1747 SVPAVNELFTNL
+1747 
-1759 KSGNKDFLNKY
+1759 
-1770 EAKISNAKFLELDRG
+1770 
-1785 ITALEK
+1785 
-1791 TGRETRKRSV
+1791 
-1801 LDEQD
+1801 
-1806 SDVVSES
+1806 
-1813 IDSAISVVID
+1813 
-1823 RIYKAKVK
+1823 
-1831 EKKAANQQISPN
+1831 
-1843 FKAISLAALLD
+1843 
-1854 PKYRSKVYD
+1854 
-1863 DVKLQFQERVQ
+1863 
-1874 ELNTE
+1874 
-1879 FQDSIGGNTLTDIIN
+1879 
-1894 SENPLDTL
+1894 
-1902 NDSIAGKLIAA
+1902 
-1913 THKEGFKKGQKKTT
+1913 
-1927 DKYVLLESQIDSFDN
+1927 
-1942 LIPNTKKGQRTAGSS
+1942 
-1957 YWGIKIVGNYY
+1957 
-1968 TVPGLQDA
+1968 
-1976 DGRPIEIIVV
+1976 
-1986 SDPED
+1986 
-1991 VATQYDNY
+1991 
-1999 IEGGSG
+1999 
-2005 AYSSFMTFNDR
+2005 
-2016 APVLNDDQAVIFN
+2016 
-2029 QIRILTTA
+2029 
-2037 LNNWGTLGD
+2037 
-2046 LSKNV
+2046 
-2051 APTGTIAYHIKNSDF
+2051 
-2066 EIGKAKYYV
+2066 
-2075 ADEVDPALVNNEDVA
+2075 A
-2090 DTEDPIDI
+2090 DTEDPLDI
-2098 DSETEIDE
+2098 DSDTEVDE
-2106 GSTESLGMNPDLLDG
+2106 GSTESLGMNPDLMDG
-2121 KKSLLQL
+2121 KRSLLQM

-2142 IKSIDKKGKIT
+2142 IESIDKKGKIT

-2208 LPSPKGLTN
+2208 LPSPKALTN
-2217 STAFSLNA
+2217 GIAFSLNA

-2232 KPSAIHK
+2232 KPSAIYR
-2239 QFTIKEKTDKSGFD
+2239 QFTIKEKTDKSGYD

-2296 GLIKKTGRGGVKVGM
+2296 GLIKKTGRGGVTAGM

-2334 GDESEPALRELATFV
+2334 SDESEPSLRELATFV
-2349 TKIADLKSNKEK
+2349 TKIADLKANKEK
-2361 TTAQSNVILKFES
+2361 TTAQLNVILKFES
-2374 DPTGFFKNKDR
+2374 DPVDFFKNKDR
-2385 YIDEIKEAGL
+2385 YIDELKEAGL

-2407 VKYFAGIQSKYGFD
+2407 VKYFAGIQAKYGFD

-2446 LTDGINSLDALEDA
+2446 LTDGINSLDTLEDA

-2496 NGSRKRIE
+2496 EGSRKRIE
-2504 DSKLD
+2504 GSKLD
-2509 FIAFAGS
+2509 FLAFAGS
-2516 EIVTDEGSSGKTTSD
+2516 EIFNDEGSSGKTTSD

-2558 KNSAFGLSPVEKT
+2558 KNSAFGISPAEKT
-2571 KVILDNGTRSGDNTR
+2571 KIILDNGTRSGDNTR

-2614 DYVATEFDRIKFFKE
+2614 DYIATEFDRIKFFKE

-2640 NNVKSNGVMAGL
+2640 NNVKSNDVMAGL

-2657 EDMLSDATKNK
+2657 EDMISDATKNK
-2668 LYKLAEPKNE
+2668 LYKLAEPKNK

-2703 KYFDRQI
+2703 NYFDRQI

-2732 DMIMGEEEF
+2732 DMIMSEEEF

-2785 PGPQSNGTGF
+2785 PGPQSNGTAF

-2820 EGIKTLTTDGSINV
+2820 EGIETLTTDGSINV

-2897 MMKKLGGPK
+2897 MMKKLGGPN
-2906 EWTEEQESLYQDIIN
+2906 EWTAEQESLYQDIIN
-2921 GKQIDPNKAARF
+2921 GESIDPNKATRF

-2969 PGTEA
+2969 LGTEA

-3003 EGKAFDNLFIESK
+3003 EGKAFDNLFIESE

-3069 KGELVEGIDPKL
+3069 KGELVEGVDPKL
-3081 VAEYKKATE
+3081 VAEYKKATQ

-3148 LSYDFSIIPVA
+3148 LSYDFSVIPVA

-3195 WEPTWPSEEV
+3195 WEPTWPSEEI

-3233 VIDKETGKRKPTYLA
+3233 VIDEKTGKRKPTYLA

-3259 NLLNLKFKGN
+3259 NLLNLKFKGQ

-3361 PNIDSN
+3361 PNIESN
-3367 GQLTKAVPNFKEQ
+3367 GQLTEAVPNFKEQ
-3380 IERLKSKNKSTRG
+3380 IERLKSENKSTRG

-3406 LRSNINI
+3406 LRTNINI

-3508 TYTLNNKSGKI
+3508 TYTLNNTSGKI

-3612 IQSGG
+3612 IQSDG

-3650 IRYSNEKRMNEVLTN
+3650 IKYSNEKRMNEVLTN

-3688 LEDFKQKFN
+3688 LQDFKQKFN
-3697 TDPSKITT
+3697 TDPSKITS

-3710 KGATS
+3710 KGAST

-3760 LRNNID
+3760 LRKNID
-3766 DSDNNNIKD
+3766 DSDNNSIKD

-3813 LDTLV
+3813 VDTLV

-3838 ATLKN
+3838 DTLEN
-3843 LLETSIISSLYES
+3843 LLKTSIISSLYES

-3908 NNAIVDYIYQNI
+3908 NNAIVDYIYQNV

-3965 NVDLTKLKKIYKGEF
+3965 NVDLTKLRKIYKGKF
-3980 FLSSTKGK
+3980 FLSNTKGT

-4115 TPQQAAEYAKN
+4115 TPEQAADYAKN

-4145 ALNANRE
+4145 ALKANKE

-4162 MMYYQQGVGRSSLSF
+4162 MMYYQQGVGKSSLSF
-4177 NKALNGIAFT
+4177 NKALNGVAFT

-4235 TFLKIEDADLS
+4235 TFLKVEDADLS

-4252 TISELDKLKAQ
+4252 TTSELDKLKAQ
-4263 LEIAKLESDADS
+4263 LEVAKLEQDADS
-4275 VKSLSAAI
+4275 VKSLSEAI
-4283 RDLESR
+4283 RDLEST
-4289 LAAEKAQG
+4289 LAAEQAQG

-4304 VEVVSKEY
+4304 VDVVSKEY

-4346 DIFANAMFN
+4346 GAFANAMFN
-4355 YGYRWTRSGTAYAPL
+4355 YGYRWTRTENAYAPL
-4370 DITSPSTKAGEDEY
+4370 DITSASTKAGEKEY

-4407 KIVEDN
+4407 KIVENN

-4544 TLTVTF
+4544 TVTVTF

-4640 DVILHRGKSADG
+4640 DVVLHRGKSADG
-4652 TEKMIYAKITNIHPK
+4652 TEKMIYAKVTNIHPK

-4674 TWPKEGW
+4674 TWSKEGW
-4681 TTEGVDNIDR
+4681 TAEGVDNIDR
-4691 FGDGAVAIEFEV
+4691 FSDGAVAIEFEV

-4715 IKEQSQT
+4715 TKESQT

-4770 RVSATLKNAGVEATV
+4770 KVSVTLKNAGVEATV
-4785 LTDKQMDEAYRAL
+4785 LTDKQMNEAYRAL

-4852 KRMKKP
+4852 KRMKKS

-4865 TESWFKWGGK
+4865 TESWFKWTGK

-4886 RNFAGIGSRDLQNYN
+4886 RNFAGVGSRDLQNYN

-4908 IPRPSY
+4908 VPRSSY
-4914 VGSVKASAAFTA
+4914 VGDAKSMAAKKA
-4926 ITELYENTL
+4926 IRELYENTL

-4940 PVNSVEVGRFVQ
+4940 PVNPVEVGSFVG

-4979 SKLNVKLENLKPM
+4979 SKLNVKLENLDPM
-4992 KEKADLVLDDKTNR
+4992 TQKADLVLDDKTNR
-5006 LYLITPDKNIISL
+5006 SYLITPDKNIISL
-5019 TSGKLMKWAKNN
+5019 TTGKLMKWAKNN

-5039 LIDEKDSNQPP
+5039 LVDKKESEKSP

-5072 RKMKEFLNSDEQEFI
+5072 KKMKEFLNSDEKEFI

-5102 VLLAYQNSKENRK
+5102 VLLAYQNSKENRR

-5126 ATNVLDSTLKGKPT
+5126 ATNVLDSTLKGKPK
-5140 LRYEKNSLAG
+5140 LIYDKNSLAG
-5150 MLDQKMDEIS
+5150 MLDQKMNEVT

-5188 VNEQHLEILRD
+5188 VNEQHLQILREE
-5199 QALAR
+5199 ALKI

-5219 PPIREVKSN
+5219 PPIREFKSN
-5228 KNSPVFEIDNRAEL
+5228 KNSPVFEVENRAEL

-5268 NPVADPA
+5268 NPVADPG

-5288 LLFIDGNS
+5288 LLFTDDNS
-5296 GIEIAIQEYKKAIE
+5296 AIEITIQEYKKAIE
-5310 LENYDLIKY
+5310 SGNYDLIKY

-5354 NAPYTALENMEEV
+5354 NAPYDAMEDV
-5367 SFINSDQAVVNKIIE
+5367 SNAISFINSDQAVIDEIIE

-5392 VKLEILTPL
+5392 VKLKIITPL
-5401 SSKPVTITTVD
+5401 ASKPVIITTVD
-5412 YTKEALKD
+5412 YTRESLKD
-5420 KLVDNAY
+5420 KLIDNKY
-5427 NMRLTK
+5427 DMRVNK
-5433 LNARYNRIKNDLK
+5433 LRARYVRLKDDLK
-5446 STRGQVKA
+5446 STRVEVKI
-5454 ALNEYLNYKKRYA
+5454 ALNEYIDYKKRYA

-5490 DEVDIYSVKALTP
+5490 DEADIYNVKALTP
-5503 KVRSNSMYTGITR
+5503 KVRSNSMYTAITR
-5516 AKNNVLIVSSKTTP
+5516 AKNNVLIVSNKTTP

-5536 LLEDAAV
+5536 LLGDAAV

-5549 GVDTKLAKFYESL
+5549 GVDSKLAKFYESL
-5562 TAPQIEKL
+5562 TEPQIEKL

-5582 DSLAFADAEN
+5582 DNLAFADTEN

>member
-38 YMDYLYERVKKATG
+38 YMDYLYERIKRATS

-74 VYYRNF
+74 VYFRNF

-125 NNKKSLENTK
+125 NNKRSLENTK

-143 PTFDKSASP
+143 PTFDKNASP

-173 KLRVEEPD
+173 ELRIEEPD

-195 NQLNVFG
+195 TKLNIVG

-237 KKLDG
+237 KKLDS

-254 MQRGLTRSSVTQV
+254 MQRGIQRSSVTQV
-267 NKRAIMLMTDLEGNP
+267 NKRAIMLMTDLDGNP
-282 LSFDNDGNI
+282 LSFDNEGNI
-291 LDSSDENGKYV
+291 LDPSDENGKYV

-313 DGSFQIRDIFG
+313 DGSFQVRDIFG

-334 IAEDRRAVDK
+334 IADERRAIDK
-344 SKTPNQH
+344 SKTPTQH
-351 LEDVLVELELYK
+351 LEDVIAELELYK
-363 NVRDKALTEPVAL
+363 KVRDKALTEPVAL

-405 TDNNISK
+405 TSSNISK
-412 IITLKKKFQN
+412 IITLDKKFQN
-422 FGTGAT
+422 FGRGSTI
-428 LIKIQGEYYLV
+428 IKIQGEYYLV

-455 LFKEDIDLDVKKD
+455 LFKEDIDLEVKKD

-474 PENEDT
+474 PENKET

-501 LFSQRGSD
+501 LFTQRGSD

-567 FNEVLTQAYTEQD
+567 FNEVLAQAYTEQD

-586 FMSYPRQLIENPR
+586 FMSYPRHLIASPT

-604 LGNGKFKPGNYVD
+604 LGNGKFKKGNYID
-617 FILSQPTIVKVQ
+617 FILSQPTIVKIQ

-638 QIIFKEAT
+638 QIIFKEPTITSKEIERSVENLEVTEIFNAT
-646 TTSERIKQ
+646 PELSEIGTEQDYVKYIQSIFPKSQVKDILYHGTYQ
-654 EVQPEIILGP
+654 E
-664 DATGFDTEFSE
+664 FDEFSKE
-675 ELSKKIEAVLR
+675 FLGENTGLGNYTDPETGEVIQIDSANALFFSDNKINALTYSYIGREQFLNRLSNSIDR
-686 EKYPEIKLSFTNDP
+686 I
-700 IGFDSD
+700 
-706 PDVFNQEMK
+706 
-715 TSQETTQKVIA
+715 
-726 KLTQPLKK
+726 
-734 AASQFYA
+734 
-741 FSRKNKVAFLA
+741 
-752 TMENAIKSDPYKYI
+752 
-766 NVEYGGKVTLDV
+766 LD
-778 SALGYLLYDTYG
+778 G
-790 EEVLDWSTQQELA
+790 
-803 RLAEGQ
+803 
-809 RSGIDPNNPR
+809 
-819 YIKDIEVAEQA
+819 
-830 DKDLEYLADLEIKRI
+830 
-845 KDTISGFDNGTKT
+845 
-858 KKDLFELFVTSQNYF
+858 
-873 EIGQSMTPYIAK
+873 
-885 TYPGIQRKFNLKGK
+885 
-899 EGIYT
+899 
-904 YKFMNGKLDVVYEM
+904 
-918 VPSKRKERA
+918 
-927 GKDPVTG
+927 VTG
-934 EKLYKNVTAYSSE
+934 EKFRENVDFLKTVPYFNNLIEETKAKAKSQNLSLKDTNELVKDQLRNERKRLRKARSKLDAKAAGNQINNLTTSINRLKTYKNSIERFQKNDPTITVENY
-947 EVTSSDDRWIDA
+947 
-959 QLALKDFKNNTDR
+959 QLKDLDFTGYDFRTFNETNEIIITFNDGRFQFKSKKDNGSFGLDFYADEVDAKTINNF
-972 IKKAIDHVALENLE
+972 LN
-986 KESLKQRLK
+986 
-995 VQFQTPEQKKADL
+995 
-1008 AQGRISEFELSW
+1008 
-1020 EHYYGPAPSSAIE
+1020 SAIE
-1033 SGLSDLAEDI
+1033 GVESELEKYSETRKSLGYVDRVIPVVLNLENPNISDYEASYFTDKYKGQEETSTQLVAAKQVKAALESGNDGVVYENVIDPYISTNYGVFNTDQIHILGNAKDIDGFKKFMGVDTPTSNLQSTKEERERFLKAEKARLEQELSELDEGTTKVDKIMFKADKGSIEAQLKTINSE
-1043 LATNGITDGLRGLT
+1043 LNT
-1057 SPTYFHNSND
+1057 SP
-1067 LLERTKNEQYVKLK
+1067 LAIPAEL
-1081 AKQDLVKYVLANKDE
+1081 QDLIVPTTVFGKQQTIFESLGIDRYIVAVIVDGKRFMFYKSMKGTSGKVAGQWYPFYGRTAPWIVKDGFKSGTTEWQYNSQASPELQAKLEKAADRLNKVYGDTTSFYDLSIPTIDTTE
-1096 FTADDKDIN
+1096 TEIN
-1105 TAGDVMAPVPGW
+1105 T
-1117 FLNAVTAASSGK
+1117 
-1129 LFRDL
+1129 
-1134 NNSIAIGV
+1134 
-1142 LSMTA
+1142 
-1147 TDQWDKVQEGL
+1147 
-1158 FTGYEAP
+1158 
-1165 FQKLADLTDL
+1165 
-1175 NSRLTNKLVYGSTT
+1175 
-1189 NVFSDLYLLNQTYKD
+1189 
-1204 KIIGQANIKAMTVLI
+1204 IIGSPVKEGALFEDRDSNPETVKRLNVIK
-1219 DAANQKQDTLP
+1219 KQIAEEGFIPFTLNP
-1230 HEFAH
+1230 QTSDE
-1235 HYIAYFRDNEIVQE
+1235 
-1249 GIRRFGGEE
+1249 
-1258 ALVQAIGE
+1258 
-1266 QVVAQKGEALN
+1266 K
-1277 WWKKFTKWLLN
+1277 
-1288 LLSNKQVLQILTD
+1288 
-1301 SFLTRR
+1301 
-1307 NLNTDFT
+1307 
-1314 YDTGI
+1314 
-1319 KSSETINIYAGTT
+1319 INIYAGTN
-1332 ENAELSNFARRPLN
+1332 ENTELSNFARRPVN
-1346 VLSEIGLVNEQDS
+1346 VLSKIGLVNEQDS

-1384 VEFQPDPSDVKE
+1384 PEVQPDPSDVKN

-1413 TGAEARKIGR
+1413 TGAEARAIGR
-1423 SIKGLNKESWDKQ
+1423 SIKGLNVKSWDKQ
-1436 SSFILKALMK
+1436 SPFILKALMK

-1455 LQKLLDTGNA
+1455 LQELLDTGDA

-1487 VREELKDIGQPGYLS
+1487 VREELRASNLQTSGGIEVIKPEQDI
-1502 GRVVR
+1502 
-1507 NPDGTLSIDKRDLNK
+1507 
-1522 LEDDIKNEFGP
+1522 
-1533 QQDVTPK
+1533 TPK

-1548 DNDLDTDQGDYGD
+1548 DNDLDTEEGGYGD
-1561 LFSELERSGDLQ
+1561 LFDELERSGDLEV
-1573 LDKVTKADVERAEDF
+1573 DEVTKADIERAEDF

-1600 HISLKKAANIVN
+1600 HVSLQKAANLVN
-1612 SDAYARFI
+1612 SDAYAKFVI
-1620 VSGATLANPEILGT
+1620 SGATLANPDILGT
-1634 IEINKAK
+1634 IKINKAK

-1652 HAFTQLFLSPTD
+1652 HAFTQLFLSPAE

-1791 TGRETRKRSV
+1791 TGRETRKRSI
-1801 LDEQD
+1801 LNKQD
-1806 SDVVSES
+1806 SDLVSES

-1854 PKYRSKVYD
+1854 PKYRSKVYG

-1894 SENPLDTL
+1894 SEDPLDTL
-1902 NDSIAGKLIAA
+1902 KDSIAGKLIAA
-1913 THKEGFKKGQKKTT
+1913 TYKEGPKKGKKKTT

-1991 VATQYDNY
+1991 VAVQYDNY
-1999 IEGGSG
+1999 IEAGSS
-2005 AYSSFMTFNDR
+2005 AYDSFMTFNDR

-2051 APTGTIAYHIKNSDF
+2051 APTGTIAYHIRHSDF

-2121 KKSLLQL
+2121 KRSLLQL

-2142 IKSIDKKGKIT
+2142 IKSIDKKGKVT

-2217 STAFSLNA
+2217 SIAFSLNA

-2232 KPSAIHK
+2232 KPSAIYK

-2253 FYIEDSSP
+2253 FYVEDSSP

-2296 GLIKKTGRGGVKVGM
+2296 GLIKKTGRDGVKVGM

-2329 NSVLV
+2329 NSLLV
-2334 GDESEPALRELATFV
+2334 SDESEPSLRELATFV
-2349 TKIADLKSNKEK
+2349 TKIADLKANKEK
-2361 TTAQSNVILKFES
+2361 TTAQLNVILKFES
-2374 DPTGFFKNKDR
+2374 DPVDFFKNKDR
-2385 YIDEIKEAGL
+2385 YIDELKEAGL

-2407 VKYFAGIQSKYGFD
+2407 VKYFAGIQAKYGFD

-2446 LTDGINSLDALEDA
+2446 LTDGINSLDTLEDA
-2460 WELHTKSGYLGHL
+2460 WTLHTKSGYLGHL
-2473 NPTKNF
+2473 DPTKNF

-2496 NGSRKRIE
+2496 EGSRKRIE
-2504 DSKLD
+2504 GSKLD

-2516 EIVTDEGSSGKTTSD
+2516 EIVMDEGSSGKTTSD

-2558 KNSAFGLSPVEKT
+2558 KNSAFGISPAEKT
-2571 KVILDNGTRSGDNTR
+2571 KIILDNGTRSGDNTR
-2586 LWIDTDKFIPNEFKG
+2586 LWIDTDKFIPNEFYG
-2601 SVGEDIAIRGFML
+2601 SVGEDIAIKGFML
-2614 DYVATEFDRIKFFKE
+2614 DYIATEFDRIKFFKE

-2640 NNVKSNGVMAGL
+2640 NNVKSNDVMAGL

-2657 EDMLSDATKNK
+2657 EDMLSDTTKNK
-2668 LYKLAEPKNE
+2668 LYKLAEPGNE

-2696 AVTEDLR
+2696 AVTEDLI
-2703 KYFDRQI
+2703 KYFDQQI

-2732 DMIMGEEEF
+2732 DMTMSEEEF

-2807 VWNKPTYAAKFEK
+2807 VWNKLTYAAKFEE
-2820 EGIKTLTTDGSINV
+2820 EGIDTLTTDGSINV

-2921 GKQIDPNKAARF
+2921 GEQIDPNKAARF

-3003 EGKAFDNLFIESK
+3003 EGKAFDNLFVESK
-3016 SGEYRTVNEDAE
+3016 SGEYRTVNKDAE

-3081 VAEYKKATE
+3081 VAEYKKATQ

-3148 LSYDFSIIPVA
+3148 LSYDFSVIPVA

-3195 WEPTWPSEEV
+3195 WEPTWPSEEI

-3213 EELIRK
+3213 EELIKK

-3233 VIDKETGKRKPTYLA
+3233 VIDKKTGKRKPTYLA

-3259 NLLNLKFKGN
+3259 NLLNLKFQGKL
-3269 KIGINNED
+3269 IGIKDKD

-3361 PNIDSN
+3361 PNIESN
-3367 GQLTKAVPNFKEQ
+3367 GQLTKPVPNFKEQ
-3380 IERLKSKNKSTRG
+3380 IERLKSENKSTRG

-3406 LRSNINI
+3406 LRTNINI

-3451 RNVHVQ
+3451 RNIHIQ

-3508 TYTLNNKSGKI
+3508 TYILNNKSGKI

-3650 IRYSNEKRMNEVLTN
+3650 IRYSNEKRMNEVLVN

-3688 LEDFKQKFN
+3688 LQDFKQKFN
-3697 TDPSKITT
+3697 TDPSKITS

-3710 KGATS
+3710 KGDKI

-3735 QERSYYISEYLWN
+3735 KENSYYISEYLWN

-3760 LRNNID
+3760 LRKNID
-3766 DSDNNNIKD
+3766 DSDNNSIKD
-3775 KDKHT
+3775 KNKHT

-3813 LDTLV
+3813 VDTLV

-3823 ESFINALELDSKIDS
+3823 ESFINALELDSKID
-3838 ATLKN
+3838 ADTLKN
-3843 LLETSIISSLYES
+3843 LLKTSIISSLYES

-3870 TMPRIVN
+3870 TMPRIIN

-3891 KRFGSR
+3891 KRFGTR

-3908 NNAIVDYIYQNI
+3908 NNAIVDYIYQNV

-3965 NVDLTKLKKIYKGEF
+3965 NVDLTKLKKIYKGGF
-3980 FLSSTKGK
+3980 FLSSTKGT

-4115 TPQQAAEYAKN
+4115 TPEQAAEYAKN

-4131 DLSVQKSNNTDRDK
+4131 DISVQKSNNADRDK
-4145 ALNANRE
+4145 ALKANKE

-4162 MMYYQQGVGRSSLSF
+4162 MMYYQQGVGKSSLSF
-4177 NKALNGIAFT
+4177 NKALNGVAFT

-4263 LEIAKLESDADS
+4263 LEVAKLEQDADS
-4275 VKSLSAAI
+4275 VKSLSEAI

-4346 DIFANAMFN
+4346 GAFANAMFN
-4355 YGYRWTRSGTAYAPL
+4355 YGYRWTRTENAYAPL
-4370 DITSPSTKAGEDEY
+4370 DITSASTKAGEKEY

-4544 TLTVTF
+4544 TVTVTF

-4570 SETPLTPGDAIATYR
+4570 KGETPLTPGDAIATYR

-4600 ANKTAVDLLGS
+4600 ANKTAVDLLGP

-4667 GSEGWKG
+4667 GSEGYKG
-4674 TWPKEGW
+4674 TWSKEGW
-4681 TTEGVDNIDR
+4681 TAEGVDNIDR
-4691 FGDGAVAIEFEV
+4691 FGDGAMAIEFEV

-4715 IKEQSQT
+4715 IKDRTETSK
-4722 PEQKE
+4722 QKE

-4770 RVSATLKNAGVEATV
+4770 KVSATLKNAGVEAKV

-4865 TESWFKWGGK
+4865 TESWFKWAGK

-4908 IPRPSY
+4908 VPRSSY
-4914 VGSVKASAAFTA
+4914 VGDAKSTAAKKA

-4952 YKGNVYIALMETNQ
+4952 YKGNVYIALKETNQ
-4966 GWQIYNPRFEGPN
+4966 GWQIYNPKFEGPN

-5039 LIDEKDSNQPP
+5039 LVDKKESEKPP

-5065 EGQADAI
+5065 QGQADAI
-5072 RKMKEFLNSDEQEFI
+5072 KKMKEFLNSDEQEFV

-5115 KKILIGALSWQ
+5115 KNILVGALSWQ
-5126 ATNVLDSTLKGKPT
+5126 ATNVLDSTLKGKPR
-5140 LRYEKNSLAG
+5140 LKYSKNSLAG
-5150 MLDQKMDEIS
+5150 MLNQKMDEIT
-5160 HKMTKAKYSTEGGKV
+5160 HKMTEATYSTEGLKV
-5175 GSANLVIIDEASM
+5175 GWANLIIIDEASM
-5188 VNEQHLEILRD
+5188 VNEQHLEILRN
-5199 QALAR
+5199 QALAK

-5219 PPIREVKSN
+5219 PPIRDFKSN
-5228 KNSPVFEIDNRAEL
+5228 KNSPIFEVENRAEL

-5288 LLFIDGNS
+5288 LLFTDGNS
-5296 GIEIAIQEYKKAIE
+5296 AIEIAIQEYKKAIE

-5324 ARRFRINKEIHQ
+5324 VRRFRVNKEIHK

-5354 NAPYTALENMEEV
+5354 NAPYTAIDNPAEI
-5367 SFINSDQAVVNKIIE
+5367 SFINSDQAVVDKIIE

-5401 SSKPVTITTVD
+5401 SSRPVVITTVD

-5420 KLVDNAY
+5420 KMADNAY
-5427 NMRLTK
+5427 NMRLNK
-5433 LNARYNRIKNDLK
+5433 LNARYYRIKNDPK
-5446 STRGQVKA
+5446 SSRVQEKA
-5454 ALNEYLNYKKRYA
+5454 ALNEYLEYKRRYA

-5490 DEVDIYSVKALTP
+5490 DELDIYNVKALTP

-5516 AKNNVLIVSSKTTP
+5516 AKNNVLIISNRTTP

-5536 LLEDAAV
+5536 LLEDTAV

-5562 TAPQIEKL
+5562 TPSQIEKL

-5582 DSLAFADAEN
+5582 DNLAFADTEN

>member
-1 MAIKCSITE
+1 MAINCSITE
-10 GEFDFVYGMTKSF
+10 KEFEFVYGMTKSF

-38 YMDYLYERVKKATG
+38 YMDYLYERVKKATS

-58 TRTAQ
+58 KRTAQ
-63 ILAEAP
+63 LLAESP
-69 KIIEA
+69 KIIES

-125 NNKKSLENTK
+125 NNKRSLENTK
-135 GATKLTLN
+135 NATKLTLN
-143 PTFDKSASP
+143 PTFDKNASP

-164 PAFRSVKRG
+164 PAFKSVKRG

-195 NQLNVFG
+195 NQLNVNG
-202 SALNQF
+202 SDLNQF
-208 EYKGVPVRL
+208 VYQGVSIRL
-217 TAVNLSDFTLP
+217 TALNLGDFTGI
-228 RNPETAANF
+228 RNPETAANLR
-237 KKLDG
+237 KLDG
-242 TTQQEILTSRTL
+242 TTQQEIATSRTL
-254 MQRGLTRSSVTQV
+254 GRRGIQRADVTQV
-267 NKRAIMLMTDLEGNP
+267 DKRAIMLVTDLDGNP
-282 LSFDNDGNI
+282 LSFDNEGNI
-291 LDSSDENGKYV
+291 VESSNESGKYV

-313 DGSFQIRDIFG
+313 DGSFEVKDIFG
-324 SEDRIATPTT
+324 SEDRIATPTE

-351 LEDVLVELELYK
+351 LEDVLNELEFYK
-363 NVRDKALTEPVAL
+363 EVRDKALTEPVAL

-405 TDNNISK
+405 TNSNISK
-412 IITLKKKFQN
+412 IITLDKKFQN
-422 FGTGAT
+422 FGRGSTI
-428 LIKIQGEYYLV
+428 IKIQGEYYLV

-447 IASQIKDV
+447 VASQIKDV
-455 LFKEDIDLDVKKD
+455 LFKEDISLDVKKD

-474 PENEDT
+474 PENEET

-501 LFSQRGSD
+501 LFTQRGSD
-509 KFKAGWPTQ
+509 KFKAGWPTE

-538 KDKEVTDPNDYLSG
+538 KDKGVTDPNDYLSG
-552 YTKQDQRQIEALKKE
+552 YTKQDERQIEALKKE

-586 FMSYPRQLIENPR
+586 FMSYPRQFIENPR

-604 LGNGKFKPGNYVD
+604 LGNGKFKASNYID
-617 FILSQPTIVKVQ
+617 FILSQPTIVKIQ

-638 QIIFKEAT
+638 QIIFKEPT
-646 TTSERIKQ
+646 ITSKAIERSVENL
-654 EVQPEIILGP
+654 EVIEIF
-664 DATGFDTEFSE
+664 DATP
-675 ELSKKIEAVLR
+675 ELS
-686 EKYPEIKLSFTNDP
+686 EIGTEQDY
-700 IGFDSD
+700 
-706 PDVFNQEMK
+706 V
-715 TSQETTQKVIA
+715 
-726 KLTQPLKK
+726 
-734 AASQFYA
+734 
-741 FSRKNKVAFLA
+741 
-752 TMENAIKSDPYKYI
+752 KYI
-766 NVEYGGKVTLDV
+766 QSIFPKSQV
-778 SALGYLLYDTYG
+778 
-790 EEVLDWSTQQELA
+790 
-803 RLAEGQ
+803 
-809 RSGIDPNNPR
+809 
-819 YIKDIEVAEQA
+819 KDILYHGTYQEFDRFSKDFLGENTGLGNYTDPKTGEVIEIDSANALFFSDNKINALTYAYIGREQF
-830 DKDLEYLADLEIKRI
+830 LNRI
-845 KDTISGFDNGTKT
+845 NNSIDRI
-858 KKDLFELFVTSQNYF
+858 
-873 EIGQSMTPYIAK
+873 
-885 TYPGIQRKFNLKGK
+885 
-899 EGIYT
+899 
-904 YKFMNGKLDVVYEM
+904 LD
-918 VPSKRKERA
+918 
-927 GKDPVTG
+927 GVTG
-934 EKLYKNVTAYSSE
+934 EKLKEYVDFLKTIPYFNNLIE
-947 EVTSSDDRWIDA
+947 ETKAKAKSQNLS
-959 QLALKDFKNNTDR
+959 LKD
-972 IKKAIDHVALENLE
+972 
-986 KESLKQRLK
+986 
-995 VQFQTPEQKKADL
+995 
-1008 AQGRISEFELSW
+1008 
-1020 EHYYGPAPSSAIE
+1020 
-1033 SGLSDLAEDI
+1033 
-1043 LATNGITDGLRGLT
+1043 
-1057 SPTYFHNSND
+1057 
-1067 LLERTKNEQYVKLK
+1067 
-1081 AKQDLVKYVLANKDE
+1081 
-1096 FTADDKDIN
+1096 
-1105 TAGDVMAPVPGW
+1105 
-1117 FLNAVTAASSGK
+1117 
-1129 LFRDL
+1129 
-1134 NNSIAIGV
+1134 
-1142 LSMTA
+1142 
-1147 TDQWDKVQEGL
+1147 
-1158 FTGYEAP
+1158 
-1165 FQKLADLTDL
+1165 
-1175 NSRLTNKLVYGSTT
+1175 TNKLVKDQLRNERKRLRKARSKLNAKAAGNQINNLTT
-1189 NVFSDLYLLNQTYKD
+1189 SINRLKTYKNNIERFQKNDPTITVENYQLKDLDFTGYNFRTFNETNEVTITFKDGRFQFKSKKDNGSFGLDFYADEVDAKTINNFLNSAIEGVESELEKYSETRKSLGYVDRVIPVVLNLENPSIGNYEASYFTD
-1204 KIIGQANIKAMTVLI
+1204 KYKG
-1219 DAANQKQDTLP
+1219 
-1230 HEFAH
+1230 
-1235 HYIAYFRDNEIVQE
+1235 QE
-1249 GIRRFGGEE
+1249 GTSTQLVAAKQVKA
-1258 ALVQAIGE
+1258 ALESGNDG
-1266 QVVAQKGEALN
+1266 VVYENVIDPYISTNYGVFNTDQIHILGNAKDIDGF
-1277 WWKKFTKWLLN
+1277 KKFMGVDAPTSN
-1288 LLSNKQVLQILTD
+1288 LQTSG
-1301 SFLTRR
+1301 
-1307 NLNTDFT
+1307 
-1314 YDTGI
+1314 GI
-1319 KSSETINIYAGTT
+1319 EVIK
-1332 ENAELSNFARRPLN
+1332 P
-1346 VLSEIGLVNEQDS
+1346 EQD
-1359 VIEPLGQFATV
+1359 I
-1370 EGAFQ
+1370 
-1375 AQKLATTYN
+1375 
-1384 VEFQPDPSDVKE
+1384 
-1396 FREYK
+1396 
-1401 EKNAKLQ
+1401 
-1408 KLRTA
+1408 
-1413 TGAEARKIGR
+1413 
-1423 SIKGLNKESWDKQ
+1423 
-1436 SSFILKALMK
+1436 
-1446 ASFEQNPQA
+1446 
-1455 LQKLLDTGNA
+1455 
-1465 TLTHKFKGKE
+1465 
-1475 QDGGR
+1475 
-1480 FSRLLME
+1480 
-1487 VREELKDIGQPGYLS
+1487 
-1502 GRVVR
+1502 
-1507 NPDGTLSIDKRDLNK
+1507 
-1522 LEDDIKNEFGP
+1522 
-1533 QQDVTPK
+1533 TPK
-1540 ENKKQVDE
+1540 ENKKQVDK
-1548 DNDLDTDQGDYGD
+1548 DNDLDTEEGGYGD
-1561 LFSELERSGDLQ
+1561 LFDELERSGDLEV
-1573 LDKVTKADVERAEDF
+1573 DKVTKADIERAEDF
-1588 WKNSETGKLLSK
+1588 WNNSETGKLLSK
-1600 HISLKKAANIVN
+1600 HISLQKAANLVN
-1612 SDAYARFI
+1612 SDAYAKFI
-1620 VSGATLANPEILGT
+1620 VSGATLANPDILGT
-1634 IEINKAK
+1634 IKINKAK

-1672 LNFTDA
+1672 LNFDA

-1770 EAKISNAKFLELDRG
+1770 AAKISNAKFLELDRG

-1791 TGRETRKRSV
+1791 TGRETRKRSI
-1801 LDEQD
+1801 LNKQD
-1806 SDVVSES
+1806 SDLVSES
-1813 IDSAISVVID
+1813 IDSAISEVID

-1854 PKYRSKVYD
+1854 PKYRSKVYG

-1894 SENPLDTL
+1894 SEDPFETL
-1902 NDSIAGKLIAA
+1902 KDSVAGKLIAG
-1913 THKEGFKKGQKKTT
+1913 TYKDGPKKGKKKTT

-1999 IEGGSG
+1999 IDAGST
-2005 AYSSFMTFNDR
+2005 AYASFMTYNDR
-2016 APVLNDDQAVIFN
+2016 APVLNDEQAVTFN

-2046 LSKNV
+2046 LNKNV

-2075 ADEVDPALVNNEDVA
+2075 ADEVDPGLINNEDVA
-2090 DTEDPIDI
+2090 DTEDPLDI
-2098 DSETEIDE
+2098 DSDTEVDE
-2106 GSTESLGMNPDLLDG
+2106 GSTESLGMNPDLMDG
-2121 KKSLLQL
+2121 KRSLLQL

-2196 AYPVLQQLLDTK
+2196 SYPVLKQLLDTK

-2232 KPSAIHK
+2232 KPSAIYK
-2239 QFTIKEKTDKSGFD
+2239 QFTIKEKADKSGYD

-2296 GLIKKTGRGGVKVGM
+2296 GLIKETGREGVKQGM

-2329 NSVLV
+2329 NSVLAS
-2334 GDESEPALRELATFV
+2334 DESEPALRELASFV
-2349 TKIADLKSNKEK
+2349 TKIADLKANKEK
-2361 TTAQSNVILKFES
+2361 TTAQLNIILKFES
-2374 DPTGFFKNKDR
+2374 DPIDFFKNKDR
-2385 YIDEIKEAGL
+2385 YIDELKEAGL

-2407 VKYFAGIQSKYGFD
+2407 VKYFAGIQAKYGFD

-2446 LTDGINSLDALEDA
+2446 LTDGINSLDTLEDA
-2460 WELHTKSGYLGHL
+2460 WTLHTKSGYLGHL
-2473 NPTKNF
+2473 DPTKNF

-2496 NGSRKRIE
+2496 EGSRKRIE
-2504 DSKLD
+2504 GSKLD
-2509 FIAFAGS
+2509 FLAFAGS
-2516 EIVTDEGSSGKTTSD
+2516 EIFNDEGSSGKTTSD

-2558 KNSAFGLSPVEKT
+2558 KNSAFGISPAEKT
-2571 KVILDNGTRSGDNTR
+2571 KIILDNGTRSGDNTR
-2586 LWIDTDKFIPNEFKG
+2586 LWIDTDKFIPNEFAN
-2601 SVGEDIAIRGFML
+2601 SVGEDIAIKGFML
-2614 DYVATEFDRIKFFKE
+2614 DYIAVEFDRIKFFKE
-2629 NPEILKTTKGF
+2629 NPEILETTKGF
-2640 NNVKSNGVMAGL
+2640 NKLKSNDVMAGL
-2652 EFSYM
+2652 EFSYL
-2657 EDMLSDATKNK
+2657 EDVLSDSTKNK

-2696 AVTEDLR
+2696 AVTEDLL
-2703 KYFDRQI
+2703 KYFDTQI

-2778 EAATKRL
+2778 EAGNKRL

-2807 VWNKPTYAAKFEK
+2807 VWNKSSYAAKFEK
-2820 EGIKTLTTDGSINV
+2820 EGIATLTTDGSINV
-2834 GIVNDPERVT
+2834 GVVNDPERIT
-2844 LYLKEQEDS
+2844 LYLKEQEDA
-2853 WREGYEAAGLSEDVI
+2853 WREGYEADGLSEDVI
-2868 KARLKEDNKKY
+2868 KARLVEDNKKY

-2897 MMKKLGGPK
+2897 MMKKLGGPN
-2906 EWTEEQESLYQDIIN
+2906 EWTAEQESLYQDIIN
-2921 GKQIDPNKAARF
+2921 GKSIDPKKAARF

-2969 PGTEA
+2969 LGTEA
-2974 YKLHKKMMKENMPM
+2974 YKLHKKMMKDNMPM
-2988 ISFGTGSKMG
+2988 ITFGTGSKMG

-3003 EGKAFDNLFIESK
+3003 KGPAFDNIFNESK
-3016 SGEYRTVNEDAE
+3016 SSEYTTVNKDAE

-3069 KGELVEGIDPKL
+3069 KGELIEGLDPKL

-3090 DISKIYKAELLERIG
+3090 GISKIYKTELLERIG
-3105 YEYVNGEY
+3105 YEYINGEY

-3148 LSYDFSIIPVA
+3148 LSYDFSVIPVA

-3213 EELIRK
+3213 EELIK
-3219 YLGTNGLPSYRRGE
+3219 KFLGTNGLPSYRRGE
-3233 VIDKETGKRKPTYLA
+3233 VIDEATGKRKPTYLA
-3248 KAAIAFNGQWL
+3248 KAAIAFNGQWV
-3259 NLLNLKFKGN
+3259 NLLNLKFQGKL
-3269 KIGINNED
+3269 IGIKDVD
-3277 GTLNMDASLENLNR
+3277 GSINMDASLENLNR
-3291 LIKTDDFL
+3291 LIKTDAFL
-3299 KEHGDKI
+3299 EEHGDKI

-3329 LPADAGSQVIIP
+3329 LPADAGSQVIVP

-3361 PNIDSN
+3361 PNIDAN
-3367 GQLTKAVPNFKEQ
+3367 GQLPKAVPNFKEQ
-3380 IERLKSKNKSTRG
+3380 LERLKSENKSTIG
-3393 LILQQKRFAQNEW
+3393 LIRQQKRYAQNEW
-3406 LRSNINI
+3406 LRTNINI
-3413 IREPNNYGFL
+3413 IRDPLNYGAL

-3437 KYYLDREGSYNPKK
+3437 KYYLDRDGSYNPKK

-3457 DERITGTRVGEEQN
+3457 EERVTGTRVGEEQN

-3508 TYTLNNKSGKI
+3508 TYTLNNGSGKI

-3650 IRYSNEKRMNEVLTN
+3650 YKYSNEKRMNEVLAN

-3683 KKYNS
+3683 QRYNS

-3710 KGATS
+3710 KGDTG
-3715 YSEVFRKDY
+3715 YSEVFRKDF

-3730 SLKTL
+3730 SLQSLKD
-3735 QERSYYISEYLWN
+3735 RSYYVSEYLWN

-3760 LRNNID
+3760 LRKNID
-3766 DSDNNNIKD
+3766 DSDNNKIKD
-3775 KDKHT
+3775 KDRHI

-3794 DQSSGMEQIEIF
+3794 DQSTGMEQIEIF

-3813 LDTLV
+3813 VDTLV

-3823 ESFINALELDSKIDS
+3823 EAFIDALELDGKIDPE
-3838 ATLKN
+3838 TLQK
-3843 LLETSIISSLYES
+3843 LLKTSIISSLYES

-3870 TMPRIVN
+3870 TMPKIVN
-3877 YISKTLS
+3877 YISNTLS

-3891 KRFGSR
+3891 KRFGKR

-3903 YISSF
+3903 YISAF
-3908 NNAIVDYIYQNI
+3908 NNAIVDYIYQNV
-3920 MSNYVGDNALPTQLP
+3920 MSNYVGDNALPIQLP

-3965 NVDLTKLKKIYKGEF
+3965 NVDLTKLKKIYKGDF
-3980 FLSSTKGK
+3980 FLSSTKGT

-4077 SYKYPVLLQLSESFQ
+4077 SFKYPILLQLSESFQ
-4092 GKRVQEGGSTGLSL
+4092 GKRVQEGGATGLSL

-4115 TPQQAAEYAKN
+4115 TPEQAAEYAKN
-4126 LQDLG
+4126 LEDLG
-4131 DLSVQKSNNTDRDK
+4131 NISIQKSNNKDRDK
-4145 ALNANRE
+4145 ALKSNRE

-4162 MMYYQQGVGRSSLSF
+4162 MMYYQQGVGKSSLSF
-4177 NKALNGIAFT
+4177 NKALNGVAFT
-4187 EIMTNAVNSFMTLAS
+4187 EIMTNAVNSFMTIAS

-4207 AGIDEVL
+4207 AGINEVL

-4252 TISELDKLKAQ
+4252 TTSELDKLKAQ
-4263 LEIAKLESDADS
+4263 LEVAKLEQDADS
-4275 VKSLSAAI
+4275 VKSLSEAI

-4289 LAAEKAQG
+4289 LAAEQAQG

-4304 VEVVSKEY
+4304 VQVVSKEY

-4346 DIFANAMFN
+4346 GIFANAMFN
-4355 YGYRWTRSGTAYAPL
+4355 YGYRWTRSGNAYAPL
-4370 DITSPSTKAGEDEY
+4370 DITSASIKAGKEEY

-4433 HIYPHKDTSE
+4433 RIYPHKDTSE
-4443 DVTAEGYPVVV
+4443 DVTAKGYPVVV

-4468 NKGKMTFAHKYRE
+4468 NKGKMTFAYKYE
-4481 PGYGPYKGM
+4481 VPGYGPYKGM

-4495 VLTQNGSIYTF
+4495 VVTQNGSIYTF

-4515 LTHTTPTNA
+4515 LTHTTPANA
-4524 NRTQDFPPITMPDGR
+4524 NRTQDFPQITMPDGR

-4544 TLTVTF
+4544 TVTVTF

-4556 ESGMPVKPGRKVLS
+4556 TPGMPVKPGRKVLS
-4570 SETPLTPGDAIATYR
+4570 SETPLTPGDAVATYR

-4600 ANKTAVDLLGS
+4600 ANKTAVDLLGP

-4631 AKAGDIRIG
+4631 TKAGDIRIG

-4667 GSEGWKG
+4667 GSEEYKG
-4674 TWPKEGW
+4674 TWSKEGW
-4681 TTEGVDNIDR
+4681 TAEGVDNIDR
-4691 FGDGAVAIEFEV
+4691 FSDGAMAIEFEV

-4715 IKEQSQT
+4715 IKDQT
-4722 PEQKE
+4722 QTSKQKE
-4727 EVLTADELTNHS
+4727 EV
-4739 GGAYG
+4739 
-4744 ADTFFDSIGRDFNVL
+4744 
-4759 NHNHY
+4759 
-4764 KSPNDA
+4764 
-4770 RVSATLKNAGVEATV
+4770 
-4785 LTDKQMDEAYRAL
+4785 
-4798 DKLTGKT
+4798 
-4805 NSRNKIN
+4805 
-4812 DLLARNYFQVKNADA
+4812 
-4827 VYAIAP
+4827 
-4833 LNERGT
+4833 
-4839 DVKGGTSYAVNYA
+4839 
-4852 KRMKKP
+4852 
-4858 IYVWDIN
+4858 
-4865 TESWFKWGGK
+4865 
-4875 SFVSTETPKLT
+4875 
-4886 RNFAGIGSRDLQNYN
+4886 
-4901 VLKDGKW
+4901 
-4908 IPRPSY
+4908 
-4914 VGSVKASAAFTA
+4914 
-4926 ITELYENTL
+4926 
-4935 TSSPV
+4935 PV
-4940 PVNSVEVGRFVQ
+4940 PVNSVEVGRFVG

-4979 SKLNVKLENLKPM
+4979 SKLNVKLENLEPM
-4992 KEKADLVLDDKTNR
+4992 KQKADLVLDDKTNR

-5019 TSGKLMKWAKNN
+5019 TTGKLMNWAKNN

-5039 LIDEKDSNQPP
+5039 LVDKKESEKPP

-5072 RKMKEFLNSDEQEFI
+5072 KKMKEFLNSDEQEFI

-5115 KKILIGALSWQ
+5115 KTILIGALSWQ

-5140 LRYEKNSLAG
+5140 LSYDKNSLAG
-5150 MLDQKMDEIS
+5150 MLNQRMDEIT
-5160 HKMTKAKYSTEGGKV
+5160 HKMTKATYSTEGRKV

-5188 VNEQHLEILRD
+5188 VNEQHLKILRD
-5199 QALAR
+5199 QALNR

-5219 PPIREVKSN
+5219 PPIREFTSN
-5228 KNSPVFEIDNRAEL
+5228 ENSPVFKIENRAEL
-5242 TERVRQGEE
+5242 KERVRQGEE

-5260 YWNNADNE
+5260 YWDNADNE

-5288 LLFIDGNS
+5288 LLFVDDSSAIDVT
-5296 GIEIAIQEYKKAIE
+5296 IQEYKKAIE
-5310 LENYDLIKY
+5310 SGNYDLIKY

-5324 ARRFRINKEIHQ
+5324 KRRFKVNKEIHR
-5336 EIFGKDAHFYT
+5336 EIFGEDAHFYT

-5354 NAPYTALENMEEV
+5354 NAPYDALENTEEI
-5367 SFINSDQAVVNKIIE
+5367 SFINSDQAVVHKIIE
-5382 QGEDEYGIAF
+5382 QGKDDYGIAF

-5420 KLVDNAY
+5420 KVVDNAY
-5427 NMRLTK
+5427 NMRLNK
-5433 LNARYNRIKNDLK
+5433 LNARYYRIKNDPK
-5446 STRGQVKA
+5446 SSRAQEKI
-5454 ALNEYLNYKKRYA
+5454 ALNEYLEYKRRYA

-5490 DEVDIYSVKALTP
+5490 DEVDIYNVKALTP

-5516 AKNNVLIVSSKTTP
+5516 AKNNVLIVSNKTTP

-5562 TAPQIEKL
+5562 TPSQIEKL

-5582 DSLAFADAEN
+5582 DNLAFADTEN

>member
-1 MAIKCSITE
+1 MAINCSITE
-10 GEFDFVYGMTKSF
+10 KEFEFVYGMTKSF

-38 YMDYLYERVKKATG
+38 YMDYLYERVKKATS

-58 TRTAQ
+58 KRTAQ
-63 ILAEAP
+63 LLAESP

-125 NNKKSLENTK
+125 NNKRSLENTK
-135 GATKLTLN
+135 NATKLTLN
-143 PTFDKSASP
+143 PTFDKNASP

-164 PAFRSVKRG
+164 PAFKSVKRG

-195 NQLNVFG
+195 NQLNVNG
-202 SALNQF
+202 SDLNQF
-208 EYKGVPVRL
+208 VYQGVSIRL
-217 TAVNLSDFTLP
+217 TALNLGDFTGI
-228 RNPETAANF
+228 RNPETAANLR
-237 KKLDG
+237 KLDG
-242 TTQQEILTSRTL
+242 TTQQEIATSRTL
-254 MQRGLTRSSVTQV
+254 GRRGIQRADVTQV
-267 NKRAIMLMTDLEGNP
+267 DKRAIMLVTDLDGNP
-282 LSFDNDGNI
+282 LSFDNEGNI
-291 LDSSDENGKYV
+291 VESSNESGKYV

-313 DGSFQIRDIFG
+313 DGSFEVKDIFG
-324 SEDRIATPTT
+324 SEDRIATPTE

-351 LEDVLVELELYK
+351 LEDVLNELEFYK
-363 NVRDKALTEPVAL
+363 EVRDKALTEPVAL

-405 TDNNISK
+405 TNSNISK
-412 IITLKKKFQN
+412 IITLDKKFQN
-422 FGTGAT
+422 FGRGSTI
-428 LIKIQGEYYLV
+428 IKIQGEYYLV

-447 IASQIKDV
+447 VASQIKDV
-455 LFKEDIDLDVKKD
+455 LFKEDISLDVKKD

-474 PENEDT
+474 PENEET

-501 LFSQRGSD
+501 LFTQRGSD
-509 KFKAGWPTQ
+509 KFKAGWPTE

-538 KDKEVTDPNDYLSG
+538 KDKAVTDPNDYLSG
-552 YTKQDQRQIEALKKE
+552 YTKQDERQIEALKKE

-586 FMSYPRQLIENPR
+586 FMSYPRQFIENPR

-604 LGNGKFKPGNYVD
+604 LGNGKFKASNYID
-617 FILSQPTIVKVQ
+617 FILSQPTIVKIQ

-638 QIIFKEAT
+638 QIIFKEPT
-646 TTSERIKQ
+646 ITSKAIERSVENL
-654 EVQPEIILGP
+654 EVIEIF
-664 DATGFDTEFSE
+664 DATP
-675 ELSKKIEAVLR
+675 ELS
-686 EKYPEIKLSFTNDP
+686 EIGTEQDY
-700 IGFDSD
+700 
-706 PDVFNQEMK
+706 V
-715 TSQETTQKVIA
+715 
-726 KLTQPLKK
+726 
-734 AASQFYA
+734 
-741 FSRKNKVAFLA
+741 
-752 TMENAIKSDPYKYI
+752 KYI
-766 NVEYGGKVTLDV
+766 QSIFPKSQV
-778 SALGYLLYDTYG
+778 
-790 EEVLDWSTQQELA
+790 
-803 RLAEGQ
+803 
-809 RSGIDPNNPR
+809 
-819 YIKDIEVAEQA
+819 KDILYHGTYQEFDRFSKDFLGENTGLGNYTDPKTGEVIEIDSANALFFSDNKINALTYAYIGREQF
-830 DKDLEYLADLEIKRI
+830 LNRI
-845 KDTISGFDNGTKT
+845 NNSIDRI
-858 KKDLFELFVTSQNYF
+858 
-873 EIGQSMTPYIAK
+873 
-885 TYPGIQRKFNLKGK
+885 
-899 EGIYT
+899 
-904 YKFMNGKLDVVYEM
+904 LD
-918 VPSKRKERA
+918 
-927 GKDPVTG
+927 GVTG
-934 EKLYKNVTAYSSE
+934 EKLKEYVDFLKTIPYFNNLIE
-947 EVTSSDDRWIDA
+947 ETKAKAKSQNLS
-959 QLALKDFKNNTDR
+959 LKD
-972 IKKAIDHVALENLE
+972 
-986 KESLKQRLK
+986 
-995 VQFQTPEQKKADL
+995 
-1008 AQGRISEFELSW
+1008 
-1020 EHYYGPAPSSAIE
+1020 
-1033 SGLSDLAEDI
+1033 
-1043 LATNGITDGLRGLT
+1043 
-1057 SPTYFHNSND
+1057 
-1067 LLERTKNEQYVKLK
+1067 
-1081 AKQDLVKYVLANKDE
+1081 
-1096 FTADDKDIN
+1096 
-1105 TAGDVMAPVPGW
+1105 
-1117 FLNAVTAASSGK
+1117 
-1129 LFRDL
+1129 
-1134 NNSIAIGV
+1134 
-1142 LSMTA
+1142 
-1147 TDQWDKVQEGL
+1147 
-1158 FTGYEAP
+1158 
-1165 FQKLADLTDL
+1165 
-1175 NSRLTNKLVYGSTT
+1175 TNKLVKDQLRNERKRLRKARSKLNAKAAGNQINNLTT
-1189 NVFSDLYLLNQTYKD
+1189 SINRLKTYKNNIERFQKNDPTITVENYQLKDLDFTGYNFRTFNETNEVTITFKDGRFQFKSKKDNGSFGLDFYADEVDAKTINNFLNSAIEGVESELEKYSETRKSLGYVDRVIPVVLNLENPSIGNYEASYFTD
-1204 KIIGQANIKAMTVLI
+1204 KYKG
-1219 DAANQKQDTLP
+1219 
-1230 HEFAH
+1230 
-1235 HYIAYFRDNEIVQE
+1235 QE
-1249 GIRRFGGEE
+1249 GTSTQLVAAKQVKA
-1258 ALVQAIGE
+1258 ALESGNDG
-1266 QVVAQKGEALN
+1266 VVYENVIDPYISTNYGVFNTDQIHILGNAKDIDGF
-1277 WWKKFTKWLLN
+1277 KKFMGVDAPTSN
-1288 LLSNKQVLQILTD
+1288 LQTSG
-1301 SFLTRR
+1301 
-1307 NLNTDFT
+1307 
-1314 YDTGI
+1314 GI
-1319 KSSETINIYAGTT
+1319 EVIK
-1332 ENAELSNFARRPLN
+1332 P
-1346 VLSEIGLVNEQDS
+1346 EQD
-1359 VIEPLGQFATV
+1359 I
-1370 EGAFQ
+1370 
-1375 AQKLATTYN
+1375 
-1384 VEFQPDPSDVKE
+1384 
-1396 FREYK
+1396 
-1401 EKNAKLQ
+1401 
-1408 KLRTA
+1408 
-1413 TGAEARKIGR
+1413 
-1423 SIKGLNKESWDKQ
+1423 
-1436 SSFILKALMK
+1436 
-1446 ASFEQNPQA
+1446 
-1455 LQKLLDTGNA
+1455 
-1465 TLTHKFKGKE
+1465 
-1475 QDGGR
+1475 
-1480 FSRLLME
+1480 
-1487 VREELKDIGQPGYLS
+1487 
-1502 GRVVR
+1502 
-1507 NPDGTLSIDKRDLNK
+1507 
-1522 LEDDIKNEFGP
+1522 
-1533 QQDVTPK
+1533 TPK
-1540 ENKKQVDE
+1540 ENKKQVDK
-1548 DNDLDTDQGDYGD
+1548 DNDLDTEEGGYGD
-1561 LFSELERSGDLQ
+1561 LFDELERSGDLEV
-1573 LDKVTKADVERAEDF
+1573 DKVTKADIERAEDF
-1588 WKNSETGKLLSK
+1588 WNNSETGKLLSK
-1600 HISLKKAANIVN
+1600 HISLQKAANLVN
-1612 SDAYARFI
+1612 SDAYAKFI
-1620 VSGATLANPEILGT
+1620 VSGATLANPDILGT
-1634 IEINKAK
+1634 IKINKAK

-1672 LNFTDA
+1672 LNFDA

-1770 EAKISNAKFLELDRG
+1770 AAKISNAKFLELDRG

-1791 TGRETRKRSV
+1791 TGRETRKRSI
-1801 LDEQD
+1801 LNKQD
-1806 SDVVSES
+1806 SDLVSES
-1813 IDSAISVVID
+1813 IDSAISEVID

-1854 PKYRSKVYD
+1854 PKYRSKVYG

-1894 SENPLDTL
+1894 SEDPFETL
-1902 NDSIAGKLIAA
+1902 KDSVAGKLIAG
-1913 THKEGFKKGQKKTT
+1913 TYKDGPKKGKKKTT

-1986 SDPED
+1986 SDPKD

-1999 IEGGSG
+1999 IDAGST
-2005 AYSSFMTFNDR
+2005 AYASFMTYNDR
-2016 APVLNDDQAVIFN
+2016 APVLNDEQAVTFN

-2046 LSKNV
+2046 LNKNV

-2075 ADEVDPALVNNEDVA
+2075 ADEVDPGLINNEDVA
-2090 DTEDPIDI
+2090 DTEDPLDI
-2098 DSETEIDE
+2098 DSDTEVDE
-2106 GSTESLGMNPDLLDG
+2106 GSTESLGMNPDLMDG
-2121 KKSLLQL
+2121 KRSLLQL

-2196 AYPVLQQLLDTK
+2196 SYPVLKQLLDTK

-2232 KPSAIHK
+2232 KPSAIYK
-2239 QFTIKEKTDKSGFD
+2239 QFTIKEKADKSGYD

-2296 GLIKKTGRGGVKVGM
+2296 GLIKETGREGVKQGM

-2329 NSVLV
+2329 NSVLAS
-2334 GDESEPALRELATFV
+2334 DESEPALRELASFV
-2349 TKIADLKSNKEK
+2349 TKIADLKANKEK
-2361 TTAQSNVILKFES
+2361 TTAQLNIILKFES
-2374 DPTGFFKNKDR
+2374 DPIDFFKNKDR
-2385 YIDEIKEAGL
+2385 YIDELKEAGL

-2407 VKYFAGIQSKYGFD
+2407 VKYFAGIQAKYGFD

-2446 LTDGINSLDALEDA
+2446 LTDGINSLDTLEDA
-2460 WELHTKSGYLGHL
+2460 WTLHTKSGYLGHL
-2473 NPTKNF
+2473 DPTKNF

-2496 NGSRKRIE
+2496 EGSRKRIE
-2504 DSKLD
+2504 GSKLD
-2509 FIAFAGS
+2509 FLAFAGS
-2516 EIVTDEGSSGKTTSD
+2516 EIFNDEGSSGKTTSD

-2558 KNSAFGLSPVEKT
+2558 KNSAFGISPAEKT
-2571 KVILDNGTRSGDNTR
+2571 KIILDNGTRSGDNTR
-2586 LWIDTDKFIPNEFKG
+2586 LWIDTDKFIPNEFAN
-2601 SVGEDIAIRGFML
+2601 SVGEDIAIKGFML
-2614 DYVATEFDRIKFFKE
+2614 DYIAVEFDRIKFFKE
-2629 NPEILKTTKGF
+2629 NPEILETTKGF
-2640 NNVKSNGVMAGL
+2640 NKLKSNDVMAGL
-2652 EFSYM
+2652 EFSYL
-2657 EDMLSDATKNK
+2657 EDMFSDSTKNK

-2696 AVTEDLR
+2696 AVTEDLL
-2703 KYFDRQI
+2703 KYFDTQI

-2778 EAATKRL
+2778 EAGNKRL

-2807 VWNKPTYAAKFEK
+2807 VWNKSSYAAKFEK
-2820 EGIKTLTTDGSINV
+2820 EGIATLTTDGSINV
-2834 GIVNDPERVT
+2834 GVVNDPERIT
-2844 LYLKEQEDS
+2844 LYLKEQEDA
-2853 WREGYEAAGLSEDVI
+2853 WREGYEADGLSEDVI
-2868 KARLKEDNKKY
+2868 KARLVEDNKKY

-2897 MMKKLGGPK
+2897 MMKKLGGPN
-2906 EWTEEQESLYQDIIN
+2906 EWTAEQESLYQDIIN
-2921 GKQIDPNKAARF
+2921 GKSIDPKKAARF

-2969 PGTEA
+2969 LGTEA
-2974 YKLHKKMMKENMPM
+2974 YKLHKKMMKDNMPM
-2988 ISFGTGSKMG
+2988 ITFGTGSKMG

-3003 EGKAFDNLFIESK
+3003 KGPAFDNIFNESK
-3016 SGEYRTVNEDAE
+3016 SSEYTTVNKDAE

-3069 KGELVEGIDPKL
+3069 KGELIEGLDPKL

-3090 DISKIYKAELLERIG
+3090 GISKIYKTELLERIG
-3105 YEYVNGEY
+3105 YEYINGEY

-3148 LSYDFSIIPVA
+3148 LSYDFSVIPVA

-3213 EELIRK
+3213 EELIK
-3219 YLGTNGLPSYRRGE
+3219 KFLGTNGLPSYRRGE
-3233 VIDKETGKRKPTYLA
+3233 VIDEATGKRKPTYLA
-3248 KAAIAFNGQWL
+3248 KAAIAFNGQWV
-3259 NLLNLKFKGN
+3259 NLLNLKFQGKL
-3269 KIGINNED
+3269 IGIKDVD
-3277 GTLNMDASLENLNR
+3277 GSINMDASLENLNR
-3291 LIKTDDFL
+3291 LIKTDAFL
-3299 KEHGDKI
+3299 EEHGDKI

-3329 LPADAGSQVIIP
+3329 LPADAGSQVIVP

-3361 PNIDSN
+3361 PNIDAN
-3367 GQLTKAVPNFKEQ
+3367 GQLPKAVPNFKEQ
-3380 IERLKSKNKSTRG
+3380 LERLKSENKSTIG
-3393 LILQQKRFAQNEW
+3393 LIRQQKRYAQNEW
-3406 LRSNINI
+3406 LRTNINI
-3413 IREPNNYGFL
+3413 IRDPLNYGAL

-3437 KYYLDREGSYNPKK
+3437 KYYLDRDGSYNPKK

-3457 DERITGTRVGEEQN
+3457 EERVTGTRVGEEQN

-3508 TYTLNNKSGKI
+3508 TYTLNNGSGKI

-3650 IRYSNEKRMNEVLTN
+3650 YKYSNEKRMNEVLAN

-3683 KKYNS
+3683 QRYNS

-3697 TDPSKITT
+3697 TDPSKIST

-3710 KGATS
+3710 KGDTS
-3715 YSEVFRKDY
+3715 YSEVFRKDF

-3730 SLKTL
+3730 SLQSLKD
-3735 QERSYYISEYLWN
+3735 RSYYVSEYLWN

-3760 LRNNID
+3760 LRKNID
-3766 DSDNNNIKD
+3766 DSDNNKIKD
-3775 KDKHT
+3775 KDRHI

-3794 DQSSGMEQIEIF
+3794 DQSTGMEQIEIF

-3813 LDTLV
+3813 VDTLV

-3823 ESFINALELDSKIDS
+3823 EAFIDALELDGKIDPE
-3838 ATLKN
+3838 TLQK
-3843 LLETSIISSLYES
+3843 LLKTSIISSLYES

-3870 TMPRIVN
+3870 TMPKIVN
-3877 YISKTLS
+3877 YISNTLS

-3891 KRFGSR
+3891 KRFGKR

-3903 YISSF
+3903 YISAF
-3908 NNAIVDYIYQNI
+3908 NNAIVDYIYQNV
-3920 MSNYVGDNALPTQLP
+3920 MSNYVGDNALPIQLP

-3965 NVDLTKLKKIYKGEF
+3965 NVDLTKLKKIYKGDF
-3980 FLSSTKGK
+3980 FLSSTKGT

-4077 SYKYPVLLQLSESFQ
+4077 SFKYPILLQLSESFQ
-4092 GKRVQEGGSTGLSL
+4092 GKRVQEGGATGLSL

-4115 TPQQAAEYAKN
+4115 TPEQAAEYAKN
-4126 LQDLG
+4126 LEDLG
-4131 DLSVQKSNNTDRDK
+4131 NISIQKSNNKDRDK
-4145 ALNANRE
+4145 ALKSNRE

-4162 MMYYQQGVGRSSLSF
+4162 MMYYQQGVGKSSLSF
-4177 NKALNGIAFT
+4177 NKALNGVAFT
-4187 EIMTNAVNSFMTLAS
+4187 EIMTNAVNSFMTIAS

-4207 AGIDEVL
+4207 AGINEVL

-4252 TISELDKLKAQ
+4252 TTSELDKLKAQ
-4263 LEIAKLESDADS
+4263 LEVAKLEQDADS
-4275 VKSLSAAI
+4275 VKSLSEAI

-4289 LAAEKAQG
+4289 LAAEQAQG

-4304 VEVVSKEY
+4304 VQVVSKEY

-4346 DIFANAMFN
+4346 GIFANAMFN
-4355 YGYRWTRSGTAYAPL
+4355 YGYRWTRSGNAYAPL
-4370 DITSPSTKAGEDEY
+4370 DITSASIKAGKEEY

-4433 HIYPHKDTSE
+4433 RIYPHKDTSE
-4443 DVTAEGYPVVV
+4443 DVTAKGYPVVV

-4468 NKGKMTFAHKYRE
+4468 NKGKMTFAYKYE
-4481 PGYGPYKGM
+4481 VPGYGPYKGM

-4495 VLTQNGSIYTF
+4495 VVTQNGSIYTF

-4515 LTHTTPTNA
+4515 LTHTTPANA
-4524 NRTQDFPPITMPDGR
+4524 NRTQDFPQITMPDGR

-4544 TLTVTF
+4544 TVTVTF

-4556 ESGMPVKPGRKVLS
+4556 TPGMPVKPGRKVLS
-4570 SETPLTPGDAIATYR
+4570 SETPLTPGDAVATYR

-4600 ANKTAVDLLGS
+4600 ANKTAVDLLGP

-4652 TEKMIYAKITNIHPK
+4652 TEKMIYAKVTNIHPK
-4667 GSEGWKG
+4667 GSEEYKG
-4674 TWPKEGW
+4674 TWSKEGW
-4681 TTEGVDNIDR
+4681 TAEGVDNIDR
-4691 FGDGAVAIEFEV
+4691 FSDGAMAIEFEV

-4715 IKEQSQT
+4715 IKDQT
-4722 PEQKE
+4722 QTSKQKE
-4727 EVLTADELTNHS
+4727 EV
-4739 GGAYG
+4739 
-4744 ADTFFDSIGRDFNVL
+4744 
-4759 NHNHY
+4759 
-4764 KSPNDA
+4764 
-4770 RVSATLKNAGVEATV
+4770 
-4785 LTDKQMDEAYRAL
+4785 
-4798 DKLTGKT
+4798 
-4805 NSRNKIN
+4805 
-4812 DLLARNYFQVKNADA
+4812 
-4827 VYAIAP
+4827 
-4833 LNERGT
+4833 
-4839 DVKGGTSYAVNYA
+4839 
-4852 KRMKKP
+4852 
-4858 IYVWDIN
+4858 
-4865 TESWFKWGGK
+4865 
-4875 SFVSTETPKLT
+4875 
-4886 RNFAGIGSRDLQNYN
+4886 
-4901 VLKDGKW
+4901 
-4908 IPRPSY
+4908 
-4914 VGSVKASAAFTA
+4914 
-4926 ITELYENTL
+4926 
-4935 TSSPV
+4935 PV
-4940 PVNSVEVGRFVQ
+4940 PVNSVEVGRFVG

-4979 SKLNVKLENLKPM
+4979 SKLNVKLENLEPM
-4992 KEKADLVLDDKTNR
+4992 KQKADLVLDDKTNR

-5019 TSGKLMKWAKNN
+5019 TTGKLMNWAKNN

-5039 LIDEKDSNQPP
+5039 LVDKKESEKPP

-5072 RKMKEFLNSDEQEFI
+5072 KKMKEFLNSDEQEFI

-5115 KKILIGALSWQ
+5115 KTILIGALSWQ

-5140 LRYEKNSLAG
+5140 LSYDKNSLAG
-5150 MLDQKMDEIS
+5150 MLNQRMDEIT
-5160 HKMTKAKYSTEGGKV
+5160 HKMTKATYSTEGRKV

-5199 QALAR
+5199 QALNR

-5219 PPIREVKSN
+5219 PPIREFTSN
-5228 KNSPVFEIDNRAEL
+5228 ENSPVFKIENRAEL
-5242 TERVRQGEE
+5242 KERVRQGEE

-5260 YWNNADNE
+5260 YWDNADNE

-5288 LLFIDGNS
+5288 LLFVDDSSAIDVT
-5296 GIEIAIQEYKKAIE
+5296 IQEYKKAIE
-5310 LENYDLIKY
+5310 SGNYDLIKY

-5324 ARRFRINKEIHQ
+5324 KRRFKVNKEIHR
-5336 EIFGKDAHFYT
+5336 EIFGEDAHFYT

-5354 NAPYTALENMEEV
+5354 NAPYDALENTEEI
-5367 SFINSDQAVVNKIIE
+5367 SFINSDQAVVHKIIE
-5382 QGEDEYGIAF
+5382 QGKDDYGIAF

-5420 KLVDNAY
+5420 KVVDNAY
-5427 NMRLTK
+5427 NMRLNK
-5433 LNARYNRIKNDLK
+5433 LNARYYRIKNDPK
-5446 STRGQVKA
+5446 SSRAQEKI
-5454 ALNEYLNYKKRYA
+5454 ALNEYLEYKRRYA

-5490 DEVDIYSVKALTP
+5490 DEVDIYNVKALTP
-5503 KVRSNSMYTGITR
+5503 KVKSNSMYTGITR
-5516 AKNNVLIVSSKTTP
+5516 AKNNVLIVSNKTTP

-5562 TAPQIEKL
+5562 TPSQIEKL

-5582 DSLAFADAEN
+5582 DNLAFADTEN

>member
-38 YMDYLYERVKKATG
+38 YMDYLYERIKRATS

-74 VYYRNF
+74 VYFRNF

-125 NNKKSLENTK
+125 NNKRSLENTK

-143 PTFDKSASP
+143 PTFDKNASP

-173 KLRVEEPD
+173 ELRIEEPD

-195 NQLNVFG
+195 TKLNIVG

-208 EYKGVPVRL
+208 EYNGVPVRL

-237 KKLDG
+237 KKLDS

-254 MQRGLTRSSVTQV
+254 MQRGIQRSDVTQV
-267 NKRAIMLMTDLEGNP
+267 NKRAIMLMTDLDGNP
-282 LSFDNDGNI
+282 LSFDNEGNI
-291 LDSSDENGKYV
+291 LDPSDENGKYV

-313 DGSFQIRDIFG
+313 DGSFQVRDIFG

-334 IAEDRRAVDK
+334 IADERRAIDK
-344 SKTPNQH
+344 SKTPTQH
-351 LEDVLVELELYK
+351 LEDVIAELELYK
-363 NVRDKALTEPVAL
+363 KVRDKALTEPVAL

-405 TDNNISK
+405 TSSNISK
-412 IITLKKKFQN
+412 IITLDKKFQN
-422 FGTGAT
+422 FGRGSTI
-428 LIKIQGEYYLV
+428 IKIQGEYYLV

-455 LFKEDIDLDVKKD
+455 LFKEDINLEVKKD

-474 PENEDT
+474 PENKET

-501 LFSQRGSD
+501 LFTQRGSD

-567 FNEVLTQAYTEQD
+567 FNEVLAQAYTEQD

-586 FMSYPRQLIENPR
+586 FMSYPRHLIASPT

-604 LGNGKFKPGNYVD
+604 LGNGKFKKGNYID
-617 FILSQPTIVKVQ
+617 FILSQPTIVKIQ

-638 QIIFKEAT
+638 QIIFKEPTITSKEIERSVENLEVTEIFNAT
-646 TTSERIKQ
+646 PELSEIGTEQDYVKYIQSIFPKSQVKDILYHGTYQ
-654 EVQPEIILGP
+654 E
-664 DATGFDTEFSE
+664 FDEFSKE
-675 ELSKKIEAVLR
+675 FLGENTGLGNYTDPETGEVIQIDSANALFFSDNKINALTYSYIGREQFLNRLSNSIDR
-686 EKYPEIKLSFTNDP
+686 I
-700 IGFDSD
+700 
-706 PDVFNQEMK
+706 
-715 TSQETTQKVIA
+715 
-726 KLTQPLKK
+726 
-734 AASQFYA
+734 
-741 FSRKNKVAFLA
+741 
-752 TMENAIKSDPYKYI
+752 
-766 NVEYGGKVTLDV
+766 LD
-778 SALGYLLYDTYG
+778 G
-790 EEVLDWSTQQELA
+790 
-803 RLAEGQ
+803 
-809 RSGIDPNNPR
+809 
-819 YIKDIEVAEQA
+819 
-830 DKDLEYLADLEIKRI
+830 
-845 KDTISGFDNGTKT
+845 
-858 KKDLFELFVTSQNYF
+858 
-873 EIGQSMTPYIAK
+873 
-885 TYPGIQRKFNLKGK
+885 
-899 EGIYT
+899 
-904 YKFMNGKLDVVYEM
+904 
-918 VPSKRKERA
+918 
-927 GKDPVTG
+927 VTG
-934 EKLYKNVTAYSSE
+934 EKFKEYVDFLKTVPYFNNLIEETKAKAKSQNLSLKDTNELVKDQLRNERKRLRKARSKLDAKAAGNQINNLTTSINRLKTYKNSIERFQKNDPTITVENY
-947 EVTSSDDRWIDA
+947 
-959 QLALKDFKNNTDR
+959 QLKDLDFTGYDFRTFNETNEIIITFNDGRFQFKSKKDNGSFGLDFYADEVDAKTINNF
-972 IKKAIDHVALENLE
+972 LN
-986 KESLKQRLK
+986 
-995 VQFQTPEQKKADL
+995 
-1008 AQGRISEFELSW
+1008 
-1020 EHYYGPAPSSAIE
+1020 SAIE
-1033 SGLSDLAEDI
+1033 GVESELEKYSETRKSLGYVDRVIPVVLNLENPNISDYEASYFTDKYKGQEGTSTQLVAAKQVKAALESGNDGVVYENVIDPYISTNYGVFNTDQIHILGNAKDIDGFKKFMGVDAPTSNLQSTKEERERFLKAEKARLEQELSELDEGTTKVDKIMFKADKGSIEAQLKTINSE
-1043 LATNGITDGLRGLT
+1043 LNT
-1057 SPTYFHNSND
+1057 SP
-1067 LLERTKNEQYVKLK
+1067 LAIPAEL
-1081 AKQDLVKYVLANKDE
+1081 QDL
-1096 FTADDKDIN
+1096 I
-1105 TAGDVMAPVPGW
+1105 VPTTVFGKQQTI
-1117 FLNAVTAASSGK
+1117 FESLGIDRYIVAVIVDGKRFMFYKSMKGTSGK
-1129 LFRDL
+1129 VAGQWYPFYGR
-1134 NNSIAIGV
+1134 
-1142 LSMTA
+1142 TA
-1147 TDQWDKVQEGL
+1147 PWIV
-1158 FTGYEAP
+1158 
-1165 FQKLADLTDL
+1165 
-1175 NSRLTNKLVYGSTT
+1175 
-1189 NVFSDLYLLNQTYKD
+1189 KD
-1204 KIIGQANIKAMTVLI
+1204 G
-1219 DAANQKQDTLP
+1219 
-1230 HEFAH
+1230 F
-1235 HYIAYFRDNEIVQE
+1235 
-1249 GIRRFGGEE
+1249 
-1258 ALVQAIGE
+1258 
-1266 QVVAQKGEALN
+1266 
-1277 WWKKFTKWLLN
+1277 
-1288 LLSNKQVLQILTD
+1288 
-1301 SFLTRR
+1301 
-1307 NLNTDFT
+1307 
-1314 YDTGI
+1314 
-1319 KSSETINIYAGTT
+1319 KSGTT
-1332 ENAELSNFARRPLN
+1332 EWQYNSQASPELQAKLEKAADRLNKVYGDTTSFYDLSIPTIDTTETEINTIIGSPVKEGALFEDRDSNPETVKRLN
-1346 VLSEIGLVNEQDS
+1346 VIKKQIAEEGFIPFTSNPQTSGGIEVIKPEQD
-1359 VIEPLGQFATV
+1359 I
-1370 EGAFQ
+1370 
-1375 AQKLATTYN
+1375 
-1384 VEFQPDPSDVKE
+1384 
-1396 FREYK
+1396 
-1401 EKNAKLQ
+1401 
-1408 KLRTA
+1408 
-1413 TGAEARKIGR
+1413 
-1423 SIKGLNKESWDKQ
+1423 
-1436 SSFILKALMK
+1436 
-1446 ASFEQNPQA
+1446 
-1455 LQKLLDTGNA
+1455 
-1465 TLTHKFKGKE
+1465 
-1475 QDGGR
+1475 
-1480 FSRLLME
+1480 
-1487 VREELKDIGQPGYLS
+1487 
-1502 GRVVR
+1502 
-1507 NPDGTLSIDKRDLNK
+1507 
-1522 LEDDIKNEFGP
+1522 
-1533 QQDVTPK
+1533 TPK

-1548 DNDLDTDQGDYGD
+1548 DNDLDTEEGGYGD
-1561 LFSELERSGDLQ
+1561 LFDELERSGDLEV
-1573 LDKVTKADVERAEDF
+1573 DEVTKADIERAEDF

-1600 HISLKKAANIVN
+1600 HVSLQKVANLVN
-1612 SDAYARFI
+1612 SDAYAKFV
-1620 VSGATLANPEILGT
+1620 VSGATLANPDILGT
-1634 IEINKAK
+1634 IKINKAK

-1652 HAFTQLFLSPTD
+1652 HAFTQLFLSPAE

-1706 AYVKKGSP
+1706 ASVKKGSP

-1791 TGRETRKRSV
+1791 TGRETRKRSI
-1801 LDEQD
+1801 LNKQD
-1806 SDVVSES
+1806 SDLVSES

-1854 PKYRSKVYD
+1854 PKYRSKVYG

-1879 FQDSIGGNTLTDIIN
+1879 FQNSIGGNTLTDIIN
-1894 SENPLDTL
+1894 SEDPLDTL
-1902 NDSIAGKLIAA
+1902 KDSIAGKLIAA
-1913 THKEGFKKGQKKTT
+1913 TYEEGPKKGKKKTT

-1991 VATQYDNY
+1991 VAVQYDNY
-1999 IEGGSG
+1999 IEGGSS
-2005 AYSSFMTFNDR
+2005 AYDSFMTFNDR

-2051 APTGTIAYHIKNSDF
+2051 APTGTIAYHIRHSDF

-2121 KKSLLQL
+2121 KRSLLQL

-2142 IKSIDKKGKIT
+2142 IKSIDKKGKVT

-2168 KTWNIVSKTIGGVQ
+2168 KTWNIISKTIGGVQ

-2217 STAFSLNA
+2217 SIAFSLNA

-2232 KPSAIHK
+2232 KPSAIYK

-2253 FYIEDSSP
+2253 FYVEDSSP

-2296 GLIKKTGRGGVKVGM
+2296 GLIKKTGRDGVKVGM

-2329 NSVLV
+2329 NSLLV
-2334 GDESEPALRELATFV
+2334 SDESEPSLRELATFV
-2349 TKIADLKSNKEK
+2349 TKIADLKANKEK
-2361 TTAQSNVILKFES
+2361 TTAQLNVILKFES
-2374 DPTGFFKNKDR
+2374 DPVDFFKNKDR
-2385 YIDEIKEAGL
+2385 YIDELKEAGL

-2407 VKYFAGIQSKYGFD
+2407 VKYFAGIQAKYGFD

-2446 LTDGINSLDALEDA
+2446 LIDGINSLDTLEDA
-2460 WELHTKSGYLGHL
+2460 WTLHTKSGYLGHL
-2473 NPTKNF
+2473 DPTKNF

-2496 NGSRKRIE
+2496 EGSRKRIE
-2504 DSKLD
+2504 GSNLD

-2516 EIVTDEGSSGKTTSD
+2516 EIVMDEGSSGKTTSD

-2558 KNSAFGLSPVEKT
+2558 KNSAFGISPAEKT
-2571 KVILDNGTRSGDNTR
+2571 KIILDNGTRSGDNTR
-2586 LWIDTDKFIPNEFKG
+2586 LWIDTDKFIPNEFYG
-2601 SVGEDIAIRGFML
+2601 SVGEDIAIKGFML
-2614 DYVATEFDRIKFFKE
+2614 DYIATEFDRIKFFKE

-2640 NNVKSNGVMAGL
+2640 NNVKSNDVMAGL

-2657 EDMLSDATKNK
+2657 EDMLSDTTKNK
-2668 LYKLAEPKNE
+2668 LYKLAEPGNE

-2696 AVTEDLR
+2696 AVTEDLI
-2703 KYFDRQI
+2703 KYFDQQI

-2732 DMIMGEEEF
+2732 DMTMSEEEF

-2807 VWNKPTYAAKFEK
+2807 VWNKLTYAAKFEE
-2820 EGIKTLTTDGSINV
+2820 EGIDTLTTDGSINV

-2933 FPVYKLQYHGPIMN
+2933 FPVYKLQFHGPIMN
-2947 AKINTTMMLKYAVTP
+2947 AKINTTMMLKFAVTP

-3003 EGKAFDNLFIESK
+3003 EGKAFDNLFVESK

-3081 VAEYKKATE
+3081 VAEYKKATQ

-3105 YEYVNGEY
+3105 YEYVNGKY

-3148 LSYDFSIIPVA
+3148 LSYDFSVIPVA

-3195 WEPTWPSEEV
+3195 WEPTWPSEEI

-3213 EELIRK
+3213 EALIKK

-3233 VIDKETGKRKPTYLA
+3233 VIDKKTGKRKPTYLA

-3259 NLLNLKFKGN
+3259 NLLNLKFNGKQ
-3269 KIGINNED
+3269 IGINNVD

-3361 PNIDSN
+3361 PNIESN
-3367 GQLTKAVPNFKEQ
+3367 GQLTKPVPNFKEQ
-3380 IERLKSKNKSTRG
+3380 IERLKSENKSTRG

-3406 LRSNINI
+3406 LRTNINI

-3451 RNVHVQ
+3451 RNIHIQ

-3508 TYTLNNKSGKI
+3508 TYILNNKSGKI

-3650 IRYSNEKRMNEVLTN
+3650 IRYSNEKRMNEVLVN

-3688 LEDFKQKFN
+3688 LQDFKQKFN
-3697 TDPSKITT
+3697 TDPSKITS

-3710 KGATS
+3710 KGDKI

-3735 QERSYYISEYLWN
+3735 KESSYYISEYLWN

-3760 LRNNID
+3760 LRKNID
-3766 DSDNNNIKD
+3766 DSDNNSIKD
-3775 KDKHT
+3775 KNKHT

-3813 LDTLV
+3813 VDTLV

-3823 ESFINALELDSKIDS
+3823 ESFINALELDSKID
-3838 ATLKN
+3838 ADTLKN
-3843 LLETSIISSLYES
+3843 LLKTSIISSLYES

-3870 TMPRIVN
+3870 TMPRIIN

-3891 KRFGSR
+3891 KRFGTR

-3908 NNAIVDYIYQNI
+3908 NNAIVDYIYQNV

-3965 NVDLTKLKKIYKGEF
+3965 NVDLTKLKKIYKGGF
-3980 FLSSTKGK
+3980 FLSSTKGT

-4115 TPQQAAEYAKN
+4115 TPEQAAEYAKN

-4131 DLSVQKSNNTDRDK
+4131 DISVQKSNNADRDK
-4145 ALNANRE
+4145 ALKANKE

-4162 MMYYQQGVGRSSLSF
+4162 MMYYQQGVGKSSLSF
-4177 NKALNGIAFT
+4177 NKALNGVAFT

-4263 LEIAKLESDADS
+4263 LEVAKLEQDADS
-4275 VKSLSAAI
+4275 VKSLSEAI

-4346 DIFANAMFN
+4346 GAFANAMFN
-4355 YGYRWTRSGTAYAPL
+4355 YGYRWTRTENAYAPL
-4370 DITSPSTKAGEDEY
+4370 DITSASTKAGEKEY

-4544 TLTVTF
+4544 TVTVTF

-4600 ANKTAVDLLGS
+4600 ANKTAVDLLGP

-4667 GSEGWKG
+4667 GSEGYKG
-4674 TWPKEGW
+4674 TWSKEGW
-4681 TTEGVDNIDR
+4681 TAEGVDNIDR
-4691 FGDGAVAIEFEV
+4691 FGDGAMAIEFEV

-4715 IKEQSQT
+4715 IKDRTETSK
-4722 PEQKE
+4722 QKE

-4770 RVSATLKNAGVEATV
+4770 KVSATLKNAGVEAKV

-4833 LNERGT
+4833 LNEKGT

-4865 TESWFKWGGK
+4865 TESWFKWAGK

-4908 IPRPSY
+4908 VPRSSY
-4914 VGSVKASAAFTA
+4914 VGDAKSTAAKKA

-4952 YKGNVYIALMETNQ
+4952 YKGNVYIALKETNQ
-4966 GWQIYNPRFEGPN
+4966 GWQIYNPKFEGPN

-5039 LIDEKDSNQPP
+5039 LIDKKESEKPP

-5065 EGQADAI
+5065 QGQADAI
-5072 RKMKEFLNSDEQEFI
+5072 KKMKEFLNSDEQEFV

-5115 KKILIGALSWQ
+5115 KNILVGALSWQ
-5126 ATNVLDSTLKGKPT
+5126 ATNVLDSTLKGKPRLKYT
-5140 LRYEKNSLAG
+5140 KNSLAG
-5150 MLDQKMDEIS
+5150 MLDQKMDEIT
-5160 HKMTKAKYSTEGGKV
+5160 HKMTKATYSTEGAKV
-5175 GSANLVIIDEASM
+5175 GWANLIIIDEASM

-5199 QALAR
+5199 QALAK

-5219 PPIREVKSN
+5219 PPIREFKSN
-5228 KNSPVFEIDNRAEL
+5228 KNSPVFEIENRTEL

-5288 LLFIDGNS
+5288 LLFTDGNS
-5296 GIEIAIQEYKKAIE
+5296 AIEIAIQEYKKAIE

-5324 ARRFRINKEIHQ
+5324 ARRFRVNKEIHK

-5354 NAPYTALENMEEV
+5354 NAPYTAIENIEEI
-5367 SFINSDQAVVNKIIE
+5367 SFINSDQAVVDKIIE

-5401 SSKPVTITTVD
+5401 SLKPVTITTVD

-5420 KLVDNAY
+5420 KMADNAY
-5427 NMRLTK
+5427 NMRLNK
-5433 LNARYNRIKNDLK
+5433 LNARYYRIKNDPK
-5446 STRGQVKA
+5446 STRVQEKA
-5454 ALNEYLNYKKRYA
+5454 ALNEYLEYKRRYA

-5490 DEVDIYSVKALTP
+5490 DELDIYNVKALTP

-5516 AKNNVLIVSSKTTP
+5516 AKNNVLIISNRTTP

-5536 LLEDAAV
+5536 LLEDTAV

-5562 TAPQIEKL
+5562 TPGQIEKL

-5582 DSLAFADAEN
+5582 DNLAFADTEN

>member
-38 YMDYLYERVKKATG
+38 YMDYLYERVKRATS

-69 KIIEA
+69 KIIET

-80 NQPNLDKFFID
+80 NQSNLDKFFID

-125 NNKKSLENTK
+125 NNKRSLENTK

-164 PAFRSVKRG
+164 PAFKSVKRG

-195 NQLNVFG
+195 NQLNVNG
-202 SALNQF
+202 SDLNQF
-208 EYKGVPVRL
+208 VYQGVSIRL
-217 TAVNLSDFTLP
+217 TALNLGDFTGI
-228 RNPETAANF
+228 RNPETAANL

-242 TTQQEILTSRTL
+242 TTQQEIATSRTL
-254 MQRGLTRSSVTQV
+254 GRRGIQRADVTQV
-267 NKRAIMLMTDLEGNP
+267 DKRAIMLITDLDGNP
-282 LSFDNDGNI
+282 LSFDNEGNI
-291 LDSSDENGKYV
+291 VESSNESGKYV

-313 DGSFQIRDIFG
+313 DGSFQVRDVFG
-324 SEDRIATPTT
+324 SEDRIATPTE
-334 IAEDRRAVDK
+334 IAEDRRAIDK

-351 LEDVLVELELYK
+351 LEDVLNELEFYK
-363 NVRDKALTEPVAL
+363 EVRDKALTEPVAL

-405 TDNNISK
+405 TNSNISK
-412 IITLKKKFQN
+412 IITLDKKFQN
-422 FGTGAT
+422 FGSGSTI
-428 LIKIQGEYYLV
+428 IKIQGEYYLV

-447 IASQIKDV
+447 VASQIKDV
-455 LFKEDIDLDVKKD
+455 LFKEDISLDVKKD

-474 PENEDT
+474 PENEET

-501 LFSQRGSD
+501 LFTQRGSD
-509 KFKAGWPTQ
+509 KFKAGWPTE

-552 YTKQDQRQIEALKKE
+552 YTKQDERQIEALKKE

-586 FMSYPRQLIENPR
+586 FMSYPRQFIQNPR

-604 LGNGKFKPGNYVD
+604 LGNGKFKPGNYID

-638 QIIFKEAT
+638 QIIFKEPT
-646 TTSERIKQ
+646 TTSREVERSVENLEAAEIFDAIPELSEIGTEQDYVKYIQSIFPNSQVKDILYHGTYQ
-654 EVQPEIILGP
+654 E
-664 DATGFDTEFSE
+664 FDEFSKDFLGE
-675 ELSKKIEAVLR
+675 NTGLGKYTDPETGEVIEIDSANAFFFSDNKINA
-686 EKYPEIKLSFTNDP
+686 
-700 IGFDSD
+700 
-706 PDVFNQEMK
+706 
-715 TSQETTQKVIA
+715 
-726 KLTQPLKK
+726 LT
-734 AASQFYA
+734 YA
-741 FSRKNKVAFLA
+741 FIGREQFL
-752 TMENAIKSDPYKYI
+752 NRLNNSIDRI
-766 NVEYGGKVTLDV
+766 LD
-778 SALGYLLYDTYG
+778 G
-790 EEVLDWSTQQELA
+790 
-803 RLAEGQ
+803 
-809 RSGIDPNNPR
+809 
-819 YIKDIEVAEQA
+819 
-830 DKDLEYLADLEIKRI
+830 
-845 KDTISGFDNGTKT
+845 
-858 KKDLFELFVTSQNYF
+858 
-873 EIGQSMTPYIAK
+873 
-885 TYPGIQRKFNLKGK
+885 
-899 EGIYT
+899 
-904 YKFMNGKLDVVYEM
+904 
-918 VPSKRKERA
+918 
-927 GKDPVTG
+927 VTG
-934 EKLYKNVTAYSSE
+934 EKFREYVDFLKTVPYFNNLIEETKAKAKSQNLSLKATNELVKDQLRNERKRLRKVRSKISAQTAGNQINNLTESINRLKTYKNNIERFQKNDPTITVTNY
-947 EVTSSDDRWIDA
+947 
-959 QLALKDFKNNTDR
+959 QLKDLDFTGYDFRTFNEKTEVMIIFRDGRFQFKSKKDNGSFGIDFYADEVDAKTINNF
-972 IKKAIDHVALENLE
+972 LN
-986 KESLKQRLK
+986 
-995 VQFQTPEQKKADL
+995 
-1008 AQGRISEFELSW
+1008 
-1020 EHYYGPAPSSAIE
+1020 SAIE
-1033 SGLSDLAEDI
+1033 GLESELEVYAETRSSLGYVDKAI
-1043 LATNGITDGLRGLT
+1043 PVVLNLENPSISNYEASYFTDKYKGQEGT
-1057 SPTYFHNSND
+1057 STQ
-1067 LLERTKNEQYVKLK
+1067 LVA
-1081 AKQDLVKYVLANKDE
+1081 AKQVKAALESGNDGVVYENVIDPYISTNYGVFNVDQIHVLGNA
-1096 FTADDKDIN
+1096 KDI
-1105 TAGDVMAPVPGW
+1105 
-1117 FLNAVTAASSGK
+1117 
-1129 LFRDL
+1129 
-1134 NNSIAIGV
+1134 
-1142 LSMTA
+1142 
-1147 TDQWDKVQEGL
+1147 EG
-1158 FTGYEAP
+1158 F
-1165 FQKLADLTDL
+1165 
-1175 NSRLTNKLVYGSTT
+1175 
-1189 NVFSDLYLLNQTYKD
+1189 
-1204 KIIGQANIKAMTVLI
+1204 
-1219 DAANQKQDTLP
+1219 
-1230 HEFAH
+1230 
-1235 HYIAYFRDNEIVQE
+1235 
-1249 GIRRFGGEE
+1249 
-1258 ALVQAIGE
+1258 
-1266 QVVAQKGEALN
+1266 
-1277 WWKKFTKWLLN
+1277 KKFMGVDVPTSIPQSSVDN
-1288 LLSNKQVLQILTD
+1288 LMT
-1301 SFLTRR
+1301 
-1307 NLNTDFT
+1307 
-1314 YDTGI
+1314 
-1319 KSSETINIYAGTT
+1319 
-1332 ENAELSNFARRPLN
+1332 
-1346 VLSEIGLVNEQDS
+1346 
-1359 VIEPLGQFATV
+1359 IEPT
-1370 EGAFQ
+1370 
-1375 AQKLATTYN
+1375 
-1384 VEFQPDPSDVKE
+1384 
-1396 FREYK
+1396 
-1401 EKNAKLQ
+1401 EK
-1408 KLRTA
+1408 
-1413 TGAEARKIGR
+1413 
-1423 SIKGLNKESWDKQ
+1423 
-1436 SSFILKALMK
+1436 
-1446 ASFEQNPQA
+1446 
-1455 LQKLLDTGNA
+1455 
-1465 TLTHKFKGKE
+1465 
-1475 QDGGR
+1475 
-1480 FSRLLME
+1480 
-1487 VREELKDIGQPGYLS
+1487 
-1502 GRVVR
+1502 
-1507 NPDGTLSIDKRDLNK
+1507 
-1522 LEDDIKNEFGP
+1522 
-1533 QQDVTPK
+1533 DVTPT

-1548 DNDLDTDQGDYGD
+1548 DNDLDTEEGGYGD
-1561 LFSELERSGDLQ
+1561 LFDDLERSGDLEV
-1573 LDKVTKADVERAEDF
+1573 DEVTKADIEKAEDF

-1600 HISLKKAANIVN
+1600 HVSLQKAANLVN
-1612 SDAYARFI
+1612 SDAYAKFI
-1620 VSGATLANPEILGT
+1620 VSGATLANPDILGT
-1634 IEINKAK
+1634 IKINKAK

-1652 HAFTQLFLSPTD
+1652 HAFTQLFLSPAD

-1672 LNFTDA
+1672 LNFTDT

-1770 EAKISNAKFLELDRG
+1770 AAKISNAKFLELDRG

-1791 TGRETRKRSV
+1791 TGRETRKRSI
-1801 LDEQD
+1801 LNKQD
-1806 SDVVSES
+1806 SDLVSES
-1813 IDSAISVVID
+1813 IDSAISEVID

-1831 EKKAANQQISPN
+1831 KKKAANQQISPN

-1854 PKYRSKVYD
+1854 PKYRSKVYN

-1874 ELNTE
+1874 ELNAE

-1894 SENPLDTL
+1894 SEDPFETL
-1902 NDSIAGKLIAA
+1902 KDSVAGKLMAA
-1913 THKEGFKKGQKKTT
+1913 TYKEGPKKGKKKTT

-1976 DGRPIEIIVV
+1976 DGRPVEIIVV

-1991 VATQYDNY
+1991 VAIQYDNY
-1999 IEGGSG
+1999 IEAGSS
-2005 AYSSFMTFNDR
+2005 AYDSFMTFNDR
-2016 APVLNDDQAVIFN
+2016 APVLNDEQTVTFN

-2046 LSKNV
+2046 LNKNV

-2075 ADEVDPALVNNEDVA
+2075 ADEVDPGLVNNEDVA
-2090 DTEDPIDI
+2090 DTEDPLDI
-2098 DSETEIDE
+2098 DSDTEVDE
-2106 GSTESLGMNPDLLDG
+2106 GSTESLGMNPDLMDG
-2121 KKSLLQL
+2121 KRSLLQM

-2142 IKSIDKKGKIT
+2142 IESIDKKGKIT

-2208 LPSPKGLTN
+2208 LPSPKALTN
-2217 STAFSLNA
+2217 GIAFSLNA

-2232 KPSAIHK
+2232 KPSAIYR
-2239 QFTIKEKTDKSGFD
+2239 QFTIKEKTDKSGYD

-2296 GLIKKTGRGGVKVGM
+2296 GLIKKTGRGGVTAGM

-2334 GDESEPALRELATFV
+2334 SDESEPSLRELATFV
-2349 TKIADLKSNKEK
+2349 TKIADLKANKEK
-2361 TTAQSNVILKFES
+2361 TTAQLNVILKFES
-2374 DPTGFFKNKDR
+2374 DPVDFFKNKDR
-2385 YIDEIKEAGL
+2385 YIDELKEAGL

-2407 VKYFAGIQSKYGFD
+2407 VKYFAGIQAKYGFD

-2446 LTDGINSLDALEDA
+2446 LTDGINSLDTLEDA

-2496 NGSRKRIE
+2496 EGSRKRIE
-2504 DSKLD
+2504 GSKLD
-2509 FIAFAGS
+2509 FLAFAGS
-2516 EIVTDEGSSGKTTSD
+2516 EIFNDEGSSGKTTSD

-2558 KNSAFGLSPVEKT
+2558 KNSAFGISPAEKT
-2571 KVILDNGTRSGDNTR
+2571 KIILDNGTRSGDNTR

-2614 DYVATEFDRIKFFKE
+2614 DYIATEFDRIKFFKE

-2640 NNVKSNGVMAGL
+2640 NNVKSNDVMAGL

-2657 EDMLSDATKNK
+2657 EDMISDATKNK
-2668 LYKLAEPKNE
+2668 LYKLAEPKNK

-2703 KYFDRQI
+2703 NYFDRQI

-2732 DMIMGEEEF
+2732 DMIMSEEEF

-2785 PGPQSNGTGF
+2785 PGPQSNGTAF

-2897 MMKKLGGPK
+2897 MMKKLGGPN
-2906 EWTEEQESLYQDIIN
+2906 EWTAEQESLYQDIIN
-2921 GKQIDPNKAARF
+2921 GESIDPNKATRF

-2969 PGTEA
+2969 LGTEA

-3003 EGKAFDNLFIESK
+3003 EGKAFDNLFIESE

-3069 KGELVEGIDPKL
+3069 KGELVEGVDPKL
-3081 VAEYKKATE
+3081 VAEYKKATQ

-3148 LSYDFSIIPVA
+3148 LSYDFSVIPVA

-3195 WEPTWPSEEV
+3195 WEPTWPSEEI

-3233 VIDKETGKRKPTYLA
+3233 VIDEKTGKRKPTYLA

-3259 NLLNLKFKGN
+3259 NLLNLKFKGQ

-3361 PNIDSN
+3361 PNIESN
-3367 GQLTKAVPNFKEQ
+3367 GQLTEAVPNFKEQ
-3380 IERLKSKNKSTRG
+3380 IERLKSENKSTRG

-3406 LRSNINI
+3406 LRTNINI

-3508 TYTLNNKSGKI
+3508 TYTLNNTSGKI

-3612 IQSGG
+3612 IQSDG

-3650 IRYSNEKRMNEVLTN
+3650 IKYSNEKRMNEVLTN

-3688 LEDFKQKFN
+3688 LQDFKQKFN
-3697 TDPSKITT
+3697 TDPSKITS

-3710 KGATS
+3710 KGAST

-3760 LRNNID
+3760 LRKNID
-3766 DSDNNNIKD
+3766 DSDNNSIKD

-3813 LDTLV
+3813 VDTLV

-3838 ATLKN
+3838 DTLEN
-3843 LLETSIISSLYES
+3843 LLKTSIISSLYES

-3908 NNAIVDYIYQNI
+3908 NNAIVDYIYQNV

-3965 NVDLTKLKKIYKGEF
+3965 NVDLTKLRKIYKGKF
-3980 FLSSTKGK
+3980 FLSNTKGT

-4115 TPQQAAEYAKN
+4115 TPEQAADYAKN

-4145 ALNANRE
+4145 ALKANKE

-4162 MMYYQQGVGRSSLSF
+4162 MMYYQQGVGKSSLSF
-4177 NKALNGIAFT
+4177 NKALNGVAFT

-4235 TFLKIEDADLS
+4235 TFLKVEDADLS

-4252 TISELDKLKAQ
+4252 TTSELDKLKAQ
-4263 LEIAKLESDADS
+4263 LEVAKLEQDADS
-4275 VKSLSAAI
+4275 VKSLSEAI
-4283 RDLESR
+4283 RDLEST
-4289 LAAEKAQG
+4289 LAAEQAQG

-4304 VEVVSKEY
+4304 VDVVSKEY

-4346 DIFANAMFN
+4346 GAFANAMFN
-4355 YGYRWTRSGTAYAPL
+4355 YGYRWTRTENAYAPL
-4370 DITSPSTKAGEDEY
+4370 DITSASTKAGEKEY

-4407 KIVEDN
+4407 KIVENN

-4544 TLTVTF
+4544 TVTVTF

-4640 DVILHRGKSADG
+4640 DVVLHRGKSADG
-4652 TEKMIYAKITNIHPK
+4652 TEKMIYAKVTNIHPK

-4674 TWPKEGW
+4674 TWSKEGW
-4681 TTEGVDNIDR
+4681 TAEGVDNIDR
-4691 FGDGAVAIEFEV
+4691 FSDGAVAIEFEV

-4715 IKEQSQT
+4715 TKESQT

-4770 RVSATLKNAGVEATV
+4770 KVSVTLKNAGVEATV
-4785 LTDKQMDEAYRAL
+4785 LTDKQMNEAYRAL

-4852 KRMKKP
+4852 KRMKKS

-4865 TESWFKWGGK
+4865 TESWFKWTGK

-4886 RNFAGIGSRDLQNYN
+4886 RNFAGVGSRDLQNYN

-4908 IPRPSY
+4908 VPRSSY
-4914 VGSVKASAAFTA
+4914 VGDAKSMAAKKA
-4926 ITELYENTL
+4926 IRELYENTL

-4940 PVNSVEVGRFVQ
+4940 PVNPVEVGSFVG

-4979 SKLNVKLENLKPM
+4979 SKLNVKLENLDPM
-4992 KEKADLVLDDKTNR
+4992 TQKADLVLDDKTNR
-5006 LYLITPDKNIISL
+5006 SYLITPDKNIISL
-5019 TSGKLMKWAKNN
+5019 TTGKLMKWAKNN

-5039 LIDEKDSNQPP
+5039 LVDKKESEKSP

-5072 RKMKEFLNSDEQEFI
+5072 KKMKEFLNSDEKEFI

-5102 VLLAYQNSKENRK
+5102 VLLAYQNSKENRR

-5126 ATNVLDSTLKGKPT
+5126 ATNVLDSTLKGKPK
-5140 LRYEKNSLAG
+5140 LIYDKNSLAG
-5150 MLDQKMDEIS
+5150 MLDQKMNEVT

-5188 VNEQHLEILRD
+5188 VNEQHLQILREE
-5199 QALAR
+5199 ALKI

-5219 PPIREVKSN
+5219 PPIREFKSN
-5228 KNSPVFEIDNRAEL
+5228 KNSPVFEVENRAEL

-5268 NPVADPA
+5268 NPVADPG

-5288 LLFIDGNS
+5288 LLFTDDNS
-5296 GIEIAIQEYKKAIE
+5296 AIEITIQEYKKAIE
-5310 LENYDLIKY
+5310 SGNYDLIKY

-5354 NAPYTALENMEEV
+5354 NAPYDAMEDV
-5367 SFINSDQAVVNKIIE
+5367 SNAISFINSDQAVIDEIIE

-5392 VKLEILTPL
+5392 VKLKIITPL
-5401 SSKPVTITTVD
+5401 ASKPVIITTVD
-5412 YTKEALKD
+5412 YTRESLKD
-5420 KLVDNAY
+5420 KLIDNKY
-5427 NMRLTK
+5427 DMRVNK
-5433 LNARYNRIKNDLK
+5433 LRARYVRLKDDLK
-5446 STRGQVKA
+5446 STRVEVKI
-5454 ALNEYLNYKKRYA
+5454 ALNEYIDYKKRYA

-5490 DEVDIYSVKALTP
+5490 DEADIYNVKALTP
-5503 KVRSNSMYTGITR
+5503 KVRSNSMYTAITR
-5516 AKNNVLIVSSKTTP
+5516 AKNNVLIVSNKTTP

-5536 LLEDAAV
+5536 LLGDAAV

-5549 GVDTKLAKFYESL
+5549 GVDSKLAKFYESL
-5562 TAPQIEKL
+5562 TEPQIEKL

-5582 DSLAFADAEN
+5582 DNLAFADTEN